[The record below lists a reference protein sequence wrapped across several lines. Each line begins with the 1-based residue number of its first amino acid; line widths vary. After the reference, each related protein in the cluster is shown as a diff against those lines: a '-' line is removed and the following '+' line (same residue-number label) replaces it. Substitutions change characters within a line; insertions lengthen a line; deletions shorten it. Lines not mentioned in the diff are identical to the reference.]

1 MTSPRFLVGIDL
13 GTTNTVVA
21 FCEITDNLEQ
31 SNVTLFDIDQL
42 IGPGEVVRKPLLP
55 SFRYHPADG
64 QISPSDLI
72 LPWESV
78 RTEGDIDNVIV
89 GEWARELGAKVEG
102 RQVSSAKSW
111 LSHQAVDRRSEI
123 LPWAGAAD
131 VEKVSPVTASAS
143 YLNHIRQSWN
153 YRHPSNKLE
162 DQDVV
167 VTVPASFDET
177 ARKLTLEAAEQ
188 AGLGKIVLLEE
199 PQAVCYDWY
208 ARHQHTAS
216 EELKTLP
223 LILVCDVGGGTT
235 DLSLIEAKFDSD
247 ELALDRIGVGEHL
260 MLGGDNLDLALAH
273 LAEQRFSQSKKLNA
287 ANLTKLIQQTRKAK
301 ENLLSANAPDEVKIT
316 MLGSGSKLLGG
327 TKSVQLSKQEVHQI
341 ALDGFFPLS
350 GFEEVPDKRRS
361 AVVEFGLPYVADPAV
376 SKHIAEFLT
385 QHQQVSYAALNRANK
400 LNLESN
406 QDLESNQN
414 LESNQYLENGEG
426 TEKPAIPVGLL
437 LNGGVFNSELVTER
451 ITQLLE
457 NWKGTPIT
465 VLDNPHPDWS
475 VALGAVAFGKARR
488 GAQLKIGGGAARS
501 YFLHLPEKNKM
512 GKALCLLAKG
522 TEEGH
527 EIRLSGRRFSLTLG
541 EPVKFNL
548 LTSTHDSF
556 GNTNSGSNASI
567 QNGMMVD
574 VDPDIFAP
582 LPPYISTLESEGA
595 TLQANQKERVEVQLA
610 CQLTEVGTLKME
622 CVSTEDD
629 STENDSKRWKLEFE
643 VRNQQADDQEN
654 SSFHPN
660 LEECKTLISRI
671 YSGNKKSAE
680 GKEIKTLPKDLE
692 RKLGKREEW
701 DFATLRQLFDAF
713 SQGRKRRRRSEQHE
727 KNWLRLAGFSMR
739 PGFGDPTDSWRI
751 EQIWS
756 LYQQSIQFKNHQ
768 GWTDWWVFWRRV
780 AGGLSQEQQ
789 ETILADIAKYLHP
802 GAMKNPQSAKA
813 AQDMGYESMVRL
825 SASLENLDVEDKVLL
840 ATWYLSKAMN
850 HNQFEQAHWW
860 ALGRLASRTPLY
872 GSQHNAIPREQ
883 IEQWLPKLLELNWQ
897 KEQMIAFAVV
907 MMCRKTGDRLFDVSD
922 DYREQVRSKLK
933 QSKVP
938 ESWISLVEE
947 VKELSES
954 ESKRVFGDALPSG
967 LTLISS

>member
-1 MTSPRFLVGIDL
+1 MASPRFLVGIDL

-21 FCEITDNLEQ
+21 YCEITDNLEQ
-31 SNVTLFDIDQL
+31 SEVSLFDIDQL

-55 SFRYHPADG
+55 SFRYHPAVG
-64 QISPSDLI
+64 QISPSDLT
-72 LPWESV
+72 LPWDNEPV
-78 RTEGDIDNVIV
+78 AGDINNVIV

-111 LSHQAVDRRSEI
+111 LSHQAVDRNSDI
-123 LPWAGAAD
+123 LPWAGAQD
-131 VEKVSPVTASAS
+131 VDKVSPVIASAS
-143 YLNHIRQSWN
+143 YLNHIRQAWN

-177 ARKLTLEAAEQ
+177 ARKLTLEAAEL
-188 AGLGKIVLLEE
+188 AGLKKIVLLEE

-208 ARHQHTAS
+208 ARHQQTAAD
-216 EELKTLP
+216 ELKDLP

-235 DLSLIEAKFDSD
+235 DLSLIEAKFTHDD
-247 ELALDRIGVGEHL
+247 LALDRIGVGEHL

-273 LAEQRFSQSKKLNA
+273 LAESRFNQNKKLTA
-287 ANLTKLIQQTRKAK
+287 ASLTKLIQQTRKAK
-301 ENLLSANAPDEVKIT
+301 ENLLSTSAPDEVKIT

-327 TKSVQLSKQEVHQI
+327 TKSIALSKQEVHQI

-350 GFEEVPDKRRS
+350 DFSEVPDKRRS

-376 SKHIAEFLT
+376 SKHVAEFLT
-385 QHQQVSYAALNRANK
+385 QHQQVARAALGIEDYK
-400 LNLESN
+400 
-406 QDLESNQN
+406 QN
-414 LESNQYLENGEG
+414 
-426 TEKPAIPVGLL
+426 AIPVGLL
-437 LNGGVFNSELVTER
+437 LNGGVFNSDLVTER
-451 ITQLLE
+451 VTTLLSD
-457 NWKGTPIT
+457 WRGAPVT

-501 YFLHLPEKNKM
+501 YFLHLQEKNKM

-541 EPVKFNL
+541 EPVRFNL
-548 LTSTHDSF
+548 LTSTYDTLTN
-556 GNTNSGSNASI
+556 NTAI
-567 QNGMMVD
+567 QNGVMVD
-574 VDPDIFAP
+574 VDPDLFAP
-582 LPPYISTLESEGA
+582 LPPYITTLEGEGA
-595 TLQANQKERVEVQLA
+595 ELQANQKERVEVQLA

-622 CVSTEDD
+622 CVSAED
-629 STENDSKRWKLEFE
+629 DSKRWELEFE
-643 VRNQQADDQEN
+643 VRNKQTDDSEQVKL
-654 SSFHPN
+654 HPKLN
-660 LEECKTLISRI
+660 ECKELIARL

-680 GKEIKTLPKDLE
+680 GKEIKTLAKDLE
-692 RKLGKREEW
+692 KKLGKRDEW
-701 DFATLRQLFDAF
+701 EFTTLRQLFDTFA
-713 SQGRKRRRRSEQHE
+713 QGRKRRRRSEQHE
-727 KNWLRLAGFSMR
+727 KNWLRLAGFALR

-751 EQIWS
+751 EQVWG
-756 LYQQSIQFKNHQ
+756 LYQQNIQFKNHQ
-768 GWTDWWVFWRRV
+768 GWTDWWVFWRRI

-813 AQDMGYESMVRL
+813 AQEMGYESMVRL
-825 SASLENLDVEDKVLL
+825 SASLEHLEVEDKVLL
-840 ATWYLSKAMN
+840 ATWFLSKAIN
-850 HNQFEQAHWW
+850 QNQFEQAHWW
-860 ALGRLASRTPLY
+860 AMGRLASRTPLY
-872 GSQHNAIPREQ
+872 GSQHNVIPREQ
-883 IEQWLPKLLELNWQ
+883 AEQWLPKLLEQNWL
-897 KEQMIAFAVV
+897 KEPMIAFAAV
-907 MMCRKTGDRLFDVSD
+907 MICRKTGDRLFDISD
-922 DYREQVRSKLK
+922 DYREQVLTKLK

-938 ESWISLVEE
+938 ESWVSLVEE

-967 LTLISS
+967 LTLVHH

>member
-1 MTSPRFLVGIDL
+1 MASPRFLVGIDL

-21 FCEITDNLEQ
+21 YCEITDNLEQ
-31 SNVTLFDIDQL
+31 SEVSLFDIDQL

-55 SFRYHPADG
+55 SFRYHPAVG
-64 QISPSDLI
+64 QISPSDLT
-72 LPWESV
+72 LPWENEPVS
-78 RTEGDIDNVIV
+78 GDISNVIV

-111 LSHQAVDRRSEI
+111 LSHQAVDRSSDI
-123 LPWAGAAD
+123 LPWAGAQD
-131 VEKVSPVTASAS
+131 VDKVSPVIASAS
-143 YLNHIRQSWN
+143 YLNHIRQAWN

-177 ARKLTLEAAEQ
+177 ARKLTLEAAQ
-188 AGLGKIVLLEE
+188 LAGLKKIVLLEE

-208 ARHQHTAS
+208 ARHQQTATD
-216 EELKTLP
+216 ELKELP

-235 DLSLIEAKFDSD
+235 DLSLIEASFSSQD

-273 LAEQRFSQSKKLNA
+273 LAESRFNQSKKLTA
-287 ANLTKLIQQTRKAK
+287 ASLTKLIQQTRKAK
-301 ENLLSANAPDEVKIT
+301 ENLLSSSAPEEVKIT

-327 TKSVQLSKQEVHQI
+327 TKSIGLSKQEVHQI

-350 GFEEVPDKRRS
+350 DFSEVPDKRRS

-376 SKHIAEFLT
+376 SKHVAEFLT
-385 QHQQVSYAALNRANK
+385 QHQQVARAALRIEDDK
-400 LNLESN
+400 
-406 QDLESNQN
+406 QN
-414 LESNQYLENGEG
+414 
-426 TEKPAIPVGLL
+426 AIPVGLL

-451 ITQLLE
+451 VTTLLSD
-457 NWKGTPIT
+457 WRGAPVT

-501 YFLHLPEKNKM
+501 YFLHLQEKNKM

-541 EPVKFNL
+541 EPVRFNL
-548 LTSTHDSF
+548 LTSTHDTLTN
-556 GNTNSGSNASI
+556 NTAI
-567 QNGMMVD
+567 QNGVMVD
-574 VDPDIFAP
+574 VDPDLFAP
-582 LPPYISTLESEGA
+582 LPPYITTLEGEGA
-595 TLQANQKERVEVQLA
+595 ELQANQKERVEVQLA
-610 CQLTEVGTLKME
+610 CQLTEVGTLMME
-622 CVSTEDD
+622 CVSAED
-629 STENDSKRWKLEFE
+629 DSKRWELEFE
-643 VRNQQADDQEN
+643 VRNKQTDDSERVKL
-654 SSFHPN
+654 HPKLN
-660 LEECKTLISRI
+660 ECKELIARL

-680 GKEIKTLPKDLE
+680 SKEIKTLVKDLE
-692 RKLGKREEW
+692 KKLGKRDEW
-701 DFATLRQLFDAF
+701 DFTTLRQLFDTFA
-713 SQGRKRRRRSEQHE
+713 QGRKRRRRSEQHE
-727 KNWLRLAGFSMR
+727 KNWLRLAGFALR

-751 EQIWS
+751 EQVWG
-756 LYQQSIQFKNHQ
+756 LYQQNIQFKNHQ
-768 GWTDWWVFWRRV
+768 GWTDWWVFWRRI

-825 SASLENLDVEDKVLL
+825 SASLEHLEVEDKVLL
-840 ATWYLSKAMN
+840 ATWFLSKAIN

-860 ALGRLASRTPLY
+860 AMGRLASRTPLY
-872 GSQHNAIPREQ
+872 GSQHNVVPREQ
-883 IEQWLPKLLELNWQ
+883 AEQWLPKLLEQNWQ
-897 KEQMIAFAVV
+897 KEPMIAFAAV
-907 MMCRKTGDRLFDVSD
+907 MICRKTGDRLFDISD
-922 DYREQVRSKLK
+922 DYREQVLAKLK

-954 ESKRVFGDALPSG
+954 ESKRIFGDALPSG
-967 LTLISS
+967 LTLVNN

>member
-1 MTSPRFLVGIDL
+1 MASPRFLVGIDL

-21 FCEITDNLEQ
+21 YCEITDNLEQ
-31 SNVTLFDIDQL
+31 SEVSLFDIDQL

-55 SFRYHPADG
+55 SFRYHPAVG
-64 QISPSDLI
+64 QISPSDLT
-72 LPWESV
+72 LPWENEPVS
-78 RTEGDIDNVIV
+78 GDISNVIV

-111 LSHQAVDRRSEI
+111 LSHQAVDRSSDI
-123 LPWAGAAD
+123 LPWAGAQD
-131 VEKVSPVTASAS
+131 VDKVSPVIASAS
-143 YLNHIRQSWN
+143 YLNHIRQAWN

-177 ARKLTLEAAEQ
+177 ARKLTLEAAQ
-188 AGLGKIVLLEE
+188 LAGLKKIVLLEE

-208 ARHQHTAS
+208 ARHQQTAAD
-216 EELKTLP
+216 ELKELP

-235 DLSLIEAKFDSD
+235 DLSLIEASFSSQD

-273 LAEQRFSQSKKLNA
+273 LAESRFNQSKKLTA
-287 ANLTKLIQQTRKAK
+287 ASLTKLIQQTRKAK
-301 ENLLSANAPDEVKIT
+301 ENLLSASAPEEVKIT

-327 TKSVQLSKQEVHQI
+327 TKSIGLSKQEVHQI

-350 GFEEVPDKRRS
+350 DFSEVPDKRRS

-376 SKHIAEFLT
+376 SKHVAEFLT
-385 QHQQVSYAALNRANK
+385 QHQQVARAALGIEDDK
-400 LNLESN
+400 
-406 QDLESNQN
+406 QN
-414 LESNQYLENGEG
+414 
-426 TEKPAIPVGLL
+426 AIPVGLL

-451 ITQLLE
+451 VTTLLSD
-457 NWKGTPIT
+457 WRGAPVT

-501 YFLHLPEKNKM
+501 YFLHLQEKNKM

-541 EPVKFNL
+541 EPVRFNL
-548 LTSTHDSF
+548 LTSTHDTLTN
-556 GNTNSGSNASI
+556 NTAI
-567 QNGMMVD
+567 QNGVMVD
-574 VDPDIFAP
+574 VDPDLFAP
-582 LPPYISTLESEGA
+582 LPPYITTLEGEGA
-595 TLQANQKERVEVQLA
+595 ELQANQKERVEVQLA

-622 CVSTEDD
+622 CVSAED
-629 STENDSKRWKLEFE
+629 DSKRWELEFE
-643 VRNQQADDQEN
+643 VRNKQTDDSEQVKL
-654 SSFHPN
+654 HPKLN
-660 LEECKTLISRI
+660 ECKELIARL

-680 GKEIKTLPKDLE
+680 SKEIKTLAKDLE
-692 RKLGKREEW
+692 KKLGKRDEW
-701 DFATLRQLFDAF
+701 DFTTLRQLFDTFA
-713 SQGRKRRRRSEQHE
+713 QGRKRRRRSEQHE
-727 KNWLRLAGFSMR
+727 KNWLRLAGFALR

-751 EQIWS
+751 EQVWG
-756 LYQQSIQFKNHQ
+756 LYQQNIQFKNHQ
-768 GWTDWWVFWRRV
+768 GWTDWWVFWRRI

-825 SASLENLDVEDKVLL
+825 AASLEHLEVEDKVLL
-840 ATWYLSKAMN
+840 ATWFLSKAIN
-850 HNQFEQAHWW
+850 QNQFEQAHWW

-872 GSQHNAIPREQ
+872 GSQHNVIPREQ
-883 IEQWLPKLLELNWQ
+883 AEQWLPKLLEQNWQ
-897 KEQMIAFAVV
+897 KEPMIAFAAV
-907 MMCRKTGDRLFDVSD
+907 MICRKTGDRLFDISD
-922 DYREQVRSKLK
+922 DYREQVLAKLK

-954 ESKRVFGDALPSG
+954 ESKRIFGDALPSG
-967 LTLISS
+967 LTLLNN

>member
-1 MTSPRFLVGIDL
+1 MASPRFLVGIDL

-21 FCEITDNLEQ
+21 YCEITDNLEQ
-31 SNVTLFDIDQL
+31 SEVSLFDIDQL

-55 SFRYHPADG
+55 SFRYHPAIG
-64 QISPSDLI
+64 QISPSDLT
-72 LPWESV
+72 LPWENEPVS
-78 RTEGDIDNVIV
+78 GDISNVIV

-111 LSHQAVDRRSEI
+111 LSHQAVDRSSDI
-123 LPWAGAAD
+123 LPWAGAQD
-131 VEKVSPVTASAS
+131 VGKVSPVIASAS
-143 YLNHIRQSWN
+143 YLNHIRQAWN

-177 ARKLTLEAAEQ
+177 ARKLTLEAAEL
-188 AGLGKIVLLEE
+188 AGLKKIVLLEE

-208 ARHQHTAS
+208 ARHQQTAAD
-216 EELKTLP
+216 ELKELP

-235 DLSLIEAKFDSD
+235 DLSLIEASFSSQD

-273 LAEQRFSQSKKLNA
+273 LAESRFNQSKKLTA
-287 ANLTKLIQQTRKAK
+287 ASLTKLIQQTRKAK
-301 ENLLSANAPDEVKIT
+301 ENLLSASAPEEVKIT

-327 TKSVQLSKQEVHQI
+327 TKSIGLSKQEVHQI

-350 GFEEVPDKRRS
+350 DFSEVPDKRRS

-376 SKHIAEFLT
+376 SKHVAEFLT
-385 QHQQVSYAALNRANK
+385 QHQQVSRAALGIEDDK
-400 LNLESN
+400 
-406 QDLESNQN
+406 QN
-414 LESNQYLENGEG
+414 
-426 TEKPAIPVGLL
+426 AIPVGLL

-451 ITQLLE
+451 VTTLLSD
-457 NWKGTPIT
+457 WRGAPVT

-501 YFLHLPEKNKM
+501 YFLHLQEKNKM

-541 EPVKFNL
+541 EPVRFNL
-548 LTSTHDSF
+548 LTSTHDTLTN
-556 GNTNSGSNASI
+556 NTAI
-567 QNGMMVD
+567 QNGVMVD
-574 VDPDIFAP
+574 VDPDLFAP
-582 LPPYISTLESEGA
+582 LPPYITTLEGEGA
-595 TLQANQKERVEVQLA
+595 ELQANQKERVEVQLA

-622 CVSTEDD
+622 CVSAED
-629 STENDSKRWKLEFE
+629 DSKRWELEFE
-643 VRNQQADDQEN
+643 VRNKQTDDSEQVKL
-654 SSFHPN
+654 HPKLN
-660 LEECKTLISRI
+660 ECKELIARL

-680 GKEIKTLPKDLE
+680 SKEIKTLAKDLE
-692 RKLGKREEW
+692 KKLGKRDEW
-701 DFATLRQLFDAF
+701 DFTTLRQLFDTFA
-713 SQGRKRRRRSEQHE
+713 QGRKRRRRSEQHE
-727 KNWLRLAGFSMR
+727 KNWLRLAGFALR

-751 EQIWS
+751 EQVWG
-756 LYQQSIQFKNHQ
+756 LYQQNIQFKNHQ
-768 GWTDWWVFWRRV
+768 GWTDWWVFWRRI

-825 SASLENLDVEDKVLL
+825 SASLEHLEVEDKVLL
-840 ATWYLSKAMN
+840 ATWFLSKAIN

-860 ALGRLASRTPLY
+860 AMGRLASRTPLY
-872 GSQHNAIPREQ
+872 GSQHNVVPREQ
-883 IEQWLPKLLELNWQ
+883 AEQWLPKLLEQNWQ
-897 KEQMIAFAVV
+897 KEPMIAFAAV
-907 MMCRKTGDRLFDVSD
+907 MICRKTGDRLFDISD
-922 DYREQVRSKLK
+922 DYREQVLAKLK

-938 ESWISLVEE
+938 ESWVSLVEE

-954 ESKRVFGDALPSG
+954 ESKRIFGDALPSG
-967 LTLISS
+967 LTLVNN

>member
-1 MTSPRFLVGIDL
+1 MASPRFLVGIDL

-21 FCEITDNLEQ
+21 YCEITDNLEQ
-31 SNVTLFDIDQL
+31 SEVSLFDIDQL

-55 SFRYHPADG
+55 SFRYHPAVG
-64 QISPSDLI
+64 QISPSDLT
-72 LPWESV
+72 LPWDNEPVS
-78 RTEGDIDNVIV
+78 GDISNVIV

-111 LSHQAVDRRSEI
+111 LSHQAVDRSSDI
-123 LPWAGAAD
+123 LPWAGAQD
-131 VEKVSPVTASAS
+131 VDKVSPVIASAS
-143 YLNHIRQSWN
+143 YLNHIRQAWN

-177 ARKLTLEAAEQ
+177 ARKLTLEAAEL
-188 AGLGKIVLLEE
+188 AGLKKIVLLEE

-208 ARHQHTAS
+208 ARHQQTAAD
-216 EELKTLP
+216 ELKELP

-235 DLSLIEAKFDSD
+235 DLSLIEASFSSQN

-273 LAEQRFSQSKKLNA
+273 LAESRFNQSKKLTA
-287 ANLTKLIQQTRKAK
+287 ASLTKLIQQTRKAK
-301 ENLLSANAPDEVKIT
+301 ENLLSASAPEEVKIT

-327 TKSVQLSKQEVHQI
+327 TKSIGLSKQEVHQI

-350 GFEEVPDKRRS
+350 DFSEVPDKRRS

-376 SKHIAEFLT
+376 SKHVAEFLT
-385 QHQQVSYAALNRANK
+385 QHQQVARAALGIEDDK
-400 LNLESN
+400 
-406 QDLESNQN
+406 QN
-414 LESNQYLENGEG
+414 
-426 TEKPAIPVGLL
+426 AIPVGLL

-451 ITQLLE
+451 FTTLLSD
-457 NWKGTPIT
+457 WRGAPVT

-501 YFLHLPEKNKM
+501 YFLHLQEKNKM

-541 EPVKFNL
+541 EPVRFNL
-548 LTSTHDSF
+548 LTSTHDTLTN
-556 GNTNSGSNASI
+556 NTAI
-567 QNGMMVD
+567 QNGVMVD
-574 VDPDIFAP
+574 VDPDLFAP
-582 LPPYISTLESEGA
+582 LPPYITTLEGEGA
-595 TLQANQKERVEVQLA
+595 ELQANQKERVEVQLA

-622 CVSTEDD
+622 CVSAED
-629 STENDSKRWKLEFE
+629 DSKRWELEFE
-643 VRNQQADDQEN
+643 VRNKQTDDSEQVKL
-654 SSFHPN
+654 HPKLN
-660 LEECKTLISRI
+660 ECKELIARL

-680 GKEIKTLPKDLE
+680 SKEIKTLAKDLE
-692 RKLGKREEW
+692 KKLGKRDEW
-701 DFATLRQLFDAF
+701 DFTTLRQLFDTFA
-713 SQGRKRRRRSEQHE
+713 QGRKRRRRSEQHE
-727 KNWLRLAGFSMR
+727 KNWLRLAGFALR

-751 EQIWS
+751 EQVWG
-756 LYQQSIQFKNHQ
+756 LYQQNIQFKNHQ
-768 GWTDWWVFWRRV
+768 GWTDWWVFWRRI

-825 SASLENLDVEDKVLL
+825 SASLEHLEVEDKVLL
-840 ATWYLSKAMN
+840 ATWFLSKAIN

-860 ALGRLASRTPLY
+860 AMGRLASRTPLY
-872 GSQHNAIPREQ
+872 GSQHNVVPREQ
-883 IEQWLPKLLELNWQ
+883 AEQWLPKLLEQNWQ
-897 KEQMIAFAVV
+897 KEPMVAFAAV
-907 MMCRKTGDRLFDVSD
+907 MICRKTGDRLFDISD
-922 DYREQVRSKLK
+922 DYREQVLAKLK

-938 ESWISLVEE
+938 ESWVSLVEE

-954 ESKRVFGDALPSG
+954 ESKRIFGDALPSG
-967 LTLISS
+967 LTLVNN

>member
-1 MTSPRFLVGIDL
+1 MASPRFLVGIDL

-21 FCEITDNLEQ
+21 YCEITDNLEQ
-31 SNVTLFDIDQL
+31 SEVSLFDIDQL

-55 SFRYHPADG
+55 SFRYHPAVG
-64 QISPSDLI
+64 QISPSDLT
-72 LPWESV
+72 LPWENEPVS
-78 RTEGDIDNVIV
+78 GDISNVIV

-111 LSHQAVDRRSEI
+111 LSHQAVDRSSDI
-123 LPWAGAAD
+123 LPWAGAQD
-131 VEKVSPVTASAS
+131 VDKVSPVIASAS
-143 YLNHIRQSWN
+143 YLNHIRQAWN

-177 ARKLTLEAAEQ
+177 ARKLTLEAAQ
-188 AGLGKIVLLEE
+188 LAGLKKIVLLEE

-208 ARHQHTAS
+208 ARHQQTAAD
-216 EELKTLP
+216 ELKELP

-235 DLSLIEAKFDSD
+235 DLSLIEASFSSQD

-273 LAEQRFSQSKKLNA
+273 LAESRFNQSKKLTA
-287 ANLTKLIQQTRKAK
+287 ASLTKLIQQTRKAK
-301 ENLLSANAPDEVKIT
+301 ENLLSASAPEEVKIT

-327 TKSVQLSKQEVHQI
+327 TKSIGLSKQEVHQI

-350 GFEEVPDKRRS
+350 DFSEVPDKRRS

-376 SKHIAEFLT
+376 SKHVAEFLT
-385 QHQQVSYAALNRANK
+385 QHQQVARAALGIEDDK
-400 LNLESN
+400 
-406 QDLESNQN
+406 QN
-414 LESNQYLENGEG
+414 
-426 TEKPAIPVGLL
+426 AIPVGLL

-451 ITQLLE
+451 VTTLLSD
-457 NWKGTPIT
+457 WRGAPVT

-501 YFLHLPEKNKM
+501 YFLHLQEKNKM

-541 EPVKFNL
+541 EPVRFNL
-548 LTSTHDSF
+548 LTSTHDTLTN
-556 GNTNSGSNASI
+556 NTAI
-567 QNGMMVD
+567 QNGVMVD
-574 VDPDIFAP
+574 VDPDLFAP
-582 LPPYISTLESEGA
+582 LPPYITTLEGEGA
-595 TLQANQKERVEVQLA
+595 ELQANQKERVEVQLA

-622 CVSTEDD
+622 CVSAED
-629 STENDSKRWKLEFE
+629 DSKRWELEFE
-643 VRNQQADDQEN
+643 VRNKQTDDSEQVKL
-654 SSFHPN
+654 HPKLN
-660 LEECKTLISRI
+660 ECKELIARL

-680 GKEIKTLPKDLE
+680 SKEIKTLAKDLE
-692 RKLGKREEW
+692 KKLGKRDEW
-701 DFATLRQLFDAF
+701 DFTTLRQLFDTFA
-713 SQGRKRRRRSEQHE
+713 QGRKRRRRSEQHE
-727 KNWLRLAGFSMR
+727 KNWLRLAGFALR

-751 EQIWS
+751 EQVWG
-756 LYQQSIQFKNHQ
+756 LYQQNIQFKNHQ
-768 GWTDWWVFWRRV
+768 GWTDWWVFWRRI

-825 SASLENLDVEDKVLL
+825 AASLEHLEVEDKVLL
-840 ATWYLSKAMN
+840 ATWFLSKAIN

-860 ALGRLASRTPLY
+860 AMGRLASRTPLY
-872 GSQHNAIPREQ
+872 GSQHNVIPREQ
-883 IEQWLPKLLELNWQ
+883 AEQWLPKLLEQNWQ
-897 KEQMIAFAVV
+897 KEPMIAFAAV
-907 MMCRKTGDRLFDVSD
+907 MICRKTGDRLFDISD
-922 DYREQVRSKLK
+922 DYREEVLAKLK

-938 ESWISLVEE
+938 ESWVSLVEE

-954 ESKRVFGDALPSG
+954 ESKRIFGDALPSG
-967 LTLISS
+967 LTLVNN

>member
-1 MTSPRFLVGIDL
+1 MASPRFLVGIDL

-31 SNVTLFDIDQL
+31 SEVNLFEIDQL

-55 SFRYHPADG
+55 SFRYHPAEG
-64 QISPSDLI
+64 QVALSDLT
-72 LPWESV
+72 LPWEPQPV
-78 RTEGDIDNVIV
+78 DGDVHNTIV

-123 LPWAGAAD
+123 LPWAGASD
-131 VEKVSPVTASAS
+131 VEKVSPLIASAS

-153 YRHPSNKLE
+153 HRNPGNKLE

-177 ARKLTLEAAEQ
+177 ARKLTLEAAEL
-188 AGLGKIVLLEE
+188 AGLKKIVLLEE

-208 ARHQHTAS
+208 ARHQKTAS
-216 EELKTLP
+216 EELKHLP

-235 DLSLIEAKFDSD
+235 DLSLIEAKFESD
-247 ELALDRIGVGEHL
+247 ELSLDRIGVGEHL

-273 LAEQRFSQSKKLNA
+273 LAEQRFNQTKKLNA
-287 ANLTKLIQQTRKAK
+287 ASLTKLIQQTRKAK
-301 ENLLSANAPDEVKIT
+301 ENLLSANAPKDVKIT

-350 GFEEVPDKRRS
+350 DFSQTPDKRRS

-376 SKHIAEFLT
+376 SKHVAEFLT
-385 QHQQVSYAALNRANK
+385 QHQQVSHAALNSEDK
-400 LNLESN
+400 D
-406 QDLESNQN
+406 Q
-414 LESNQYLENGEG
+414 
-426 TEKPAIPVGLL
+426 PAIPVGLL

-457 NWKGTPIT
+457 NWKGSPIT

-501 YFLHLPEKNKM
+501 YFLHLQEKNKM

-541 EPVKFNL
+541 EPVRFNL
-548 LTSTHDSF
+548 LTSTQDSL
-556 GNTNSGSNASI
+556 GNNTAI
-567 QNGMMVD
+567 QNGVMAEI
-574 VDPDIFAP
+574 DPDLFKP
-582 LPPYISTLESEGA
+582 LPPYISTLEGEGDGA
-595 TLQANQKERVEVQLA
+595 ELHANQKERVEVQLA

-622 CVSTEDD
+622 CVSTED
-629 STENDSKRWKLEFE
+629 ESKRWELEFE
-643 VRNQQADDQEN
+643 VRNQQAAEQEEAKLN
-654 SSFHPN
+654 PRLN
-660 LEECKTLISRI
+660 ECKELITRI
-671 YSGNKKSAE
+671 YSANKKSADS
-680 GKEIKTLPKDLE
+680 KEIKTLPKDLE
-692 RKLGKREEW
+692 KKLGKREEW
-701 DFATLRQLFDAF
+701 DFPTLRQLFDAF

-727 KNWLRLAGFSMR
+727 KSWLRLAGFTLR
-739 PGFGDPTDSWRI
+739 PGFGDATDSWRV

-756 LYQQSIQFKNHQ
+756 LYQQGIQFKNHQ

-780 AGGLSQEQQ
+780 AGGLNQEQQ

-840 ATWYLSKAMN
+840 STWYLSKAIN
-850 HNQFEQAHWW
+850 HAQFEQAHWW

-872 GSQHNAIPREQ
+872 GSQHNVVPREQ
-883 IEQWLPKLLELNWQ
+883 VEQWLPKLLDLDWH
-897 KEQMIAFAVV
+897 KEPMIPFAVV

-922 DYREQVRSKLK
+922 DYRKQVLDKLK

-938 ESWISLVEE
+938 ESWVSLVEE
-947 VKELSES
+947 VKELSQS

-967 LTLISS
+967 LTLVSK

>member
-1 MTSPRFLVGIDL
+1 MASPRFLVGIDL

-21 FCEITDNLEQ
+21 YCEITDNLEQ
-31 SNVTLFDIDQL
+31 SEVSLFDIDQL

-55 SFRYHPADG
+55 SFRYHPAVG
-64 QISPSDLI
+64 QISPSDLT
-72 LPWESV
+72 LPWDNEPV
-78 RTEGDIDNVIV
+78 AGDINNVIV

-111 LSHQAVDRRSEI
+111 LSHQAVDRNSDI
-123 LPWAGAAD
+123 LPWAGAQD
-131 VEKVSPVTASAS
+131 VDKVSPVIASAS
-143 YLNHIRQSWN
+143 YLNHIRQAWN

-177 ARKLTLEAAEQ
+177 ARKLTLEAAEL
-188 AGLGKIVLLEE
+188 AGLKKIVLLEE

-208 ARHQHTAS
+208 ARHQQTAAD
-216 EELKTLP
+216 ELKDLP

-235 DLSLIEAKFDSD
+235 DLSLIEAKFTHDD
-247 ELALDRIGVGEHL
+247 LALDRIGVGEHL

-273 LAEQRFSQSKKLNA
+273 LAESRFSQNKKLTA
-287 ANLTKLIQQTRKAK
+287 ASLTKLIQQTRKAK
-301 ENLLSANAPDEVKIT
+301 ENLLSTSAPDEVKIT

-327 TKSVQLSKQEVHQI
+327 TKSIALSKQEVHQI

-350 GFEEVPDKRRS
+350 DFSEVPDKRRS

-376 SKHIAEFLT
+376 SKHVAEFLT
-385 QHQQVSYAALNRANK
+385 QHQQVSRAALGIEDDK
-400 LNLESN
+400 
-406 QDLESNQN
+406 QN
-414 LESNQYLENGEG
+414 
-426 TEKPAIPVGLL
+426 AIPVGLL

-451 ITQLLE
+451 VTTLLSD
-457 NWKGTPIT
+457 WRGAPVT

-501 YFLHLPEKNKM
+501 YFLHLQEKNKM

-541 EPVKFNL
+541 EPVRFNL
-548 LTSTHDSF
+548 LTSTHDTLTN
-556 GNTNSGSNASI
+556 NTAI
-567 QNGMMVD
+567 QNGVMVD
-574 VDPDIFAP
+574 VDPDLFAP
-582 LPPYISTLESEGA
+582 LPPYITTLEGEGA
-595 TLQANQKERVEVQLA
+595 ELQANQKERVEVQLA

-622 CVSTEDD
+622 CVSAED
-629 STENDSKRWKLEFE
+629 DSKRWELEFE
-643 VRNQQADDQEN
+643 VRNKQTDDSEQVKL
-654 SSFHPN
+654 HPKLN
-660 LEECKTLISRI
+660 ECKELIARL

-680 GKEIKTLPKDLE
+680 SKEIKTLAKDLE
-692 RKLGKREEW
+692 KKLGKRDEW
-701 DFATLRQLFDAF
+701 DFTTLRQLFDTFA
-713 SQGRKRRRRSEQHE
+713 QGRKRRRRSEQHE
-727 KNWLRLAGFSMR
+727 KNWLRLAGFALR

-751 EQIWS
+751 EQVWG
-756 LYQQSIQFKNHQ
+756 LYQQNIQFKNHQ
-768 GWTDWWVFWRRV
+768 GWTDWWVFWRRI

-813 AQDMGYESMVRL
+813 AQEMGYESMVRL
-825 SASLENLDVEDKVLL
+825 SASLEHLEVEDKVLL
-840 ATWYLSKAMN
+840 ATWFLSKAIN
-850 HNQFEQAHWW
+850 QNQFEQAHWW
-860 ALGRLASRTPLY
+860 AMGRLASRTPLY
-872 GSQHNAIPREQ
+872 GSQHNVIPREQ
-883 IEQWLPKLLELNWQ
+883 AEQWLPKLLEQNWL
-897 KEQMIAFAVV
+897 KEPMIAFAAV
-907 MMCRKTGDRLFDVSD
+907 MICRKTGDRLFDISD
-922 DYREQVRSKLK
+922 DYREQVLTKLK

-938 ESWISLVEE
+938 ESWVSLVEE

-967 LTLISS
+967 LTLVHH

>member
-1 MTSPRFLVGIDL
+1 MASPRFLVGIDL

-21 FCEITDNLEQ
+21 YCEITDNLEQ
-31 SNVTLFDIDQL
+31 SEVSLFDIDQL

-55 SFRYHPADG
+55 SFRYHPAVG
-64 QISPSDLI
+64 QISPSDLT
-72 LPWESV
+72 LPWENEPVS
-78 RTEGDIDNVIV
+78 GDISNVIV

-111 LSHQAVDRRSEI
+111 LSHQAVDRSSDI
-123 LPWAGAAD
+123 LPWAGAQD
-131 VEKVSPVTASAS
+131 VDKVSPVIASAS
-143 YLNHIRQSWN
+143 YLNHIRQAWN

-177 ARKLTLEAAEQ
+177 ARKLTLEAAEL
-188 AGLGKIVLLEE
+188 AGLKKIVLLEE

-208 ARHQHTAS
+208 ARHQQTAAD
-216 EELKTLP
+216 ELKELP

-235 DLSLIEAKFDSD
+235 DLSLIEASFSSQD

-273 LAEQRFSQSKKLNA
+273 LAESRLSQNKGEQSKKLTA
-287 ANLTKLIQQTRKAK
+287 ASLTKLIQQTRKAK
-301 ENLLSANAPDEVKIT
+301 ENLLSASAPEEVKIT

-327 TKSVQLSKQEVHQI
+327 TKSIGLSKQEVHQI

-350 GFEEVPDKRRS
+350 DFSEVPDKRRS

-376 SKHIAEFLT
+376 SKHVAEFLT
-385 QHQQVSYAALNRANK
+385 QHQQVARAPLGIEDDK
-400 LNLESN
+400 
-406 QDLESNQN
+406 QN
-414 LESNQYLENGEG
+414 
-426 TEKPAIPVGLL
+426 AIPVGLL

-451 ITQLLE
+451 VTTLLSD
-457 NWKGTPIT
+457 WRGAPVT

-501 YFLHLPEKNKM
+501 YFLHLQEKNKM

-541 EPVKFNL
+541 EPVRFNL
-548 LTSTHDSF
+548 LTSTHDTLTN
-556 GNTNSGSNASI
+556 NTSI
-567 QNGMMVD
+567 QNGVMVD
-574 VDPDIFAP
+574 VDPDLFAP
-582 LPPYISTLESEGA
+582 LPPYITTLEGEGA
-595 TLQANQKERVEVQLA
+595 ELQANQKERVEVQLA

-622 CVSTEDD
+622 CVSAED
-629 STENDSKRWKLEFE
+629 DSKRWELEFE
-643 VRNQQADDQEN
+643 VRNKQTDDSEQVKL
-654 SSFHPN
+654 HPKLN
-660 LEECKTLISRI
+660 ECKELIARL

-680 GKEIKTLPKDLE
+680 SKEIKTLAKDLE
-692 RKLGKREEW
+692 KKLGKRDEW
-701 DFATLRQLFDAF
+701 DFTTLRQLFDTFA
-713 SQGRKRRRRSEQHE
+713 QGRKRRRRSEQHE
-727 KNWLRLAGFSMR
+727 KNWLRLAGFALR

-751 EQIWS
+751 EQVWG
-756 LYQQSIQFKNHQ
+756 LYQQNIQFKNHQ
-768 GWTDWWVFWRRV
+768 GWTDWWVFWRRI

-825 SASLENLDVEDKVLL
+825 SASLEHLEVEDKVLL
-840 ATWYLSKAMN
+840 ATWFLSKAIN

-860 ALGRLASRTPLY
+860 AMGRLASRTPLY
-872 GSQHNAIPREQ
+872 GSQHNVVPREQ
-883 IEQWLPKLLELNWQ
+883 AEQWLPKLLEQNWQ
-897 KEQMIAFAVV
+897 KEPMIAFAAV
-907 MMCRKTGDRLFDVSD
+907 MICRKTGDRLFDISD
-922 DYREQVRSKLK
+922 DYREQVLAKLK

-954 ESKRVFGDALPSG
+954 ESKRIFGDALPSG
-967 LTLISS
+967 LTLVNN

>member
-1 MTSPRFLVGIDL
+1 MASPRFLVGIDL

-21 FCEITDNLEQ
+21 YCEITDNLEQ
-31 SNVTLFDIDQL
+31 SEVSLFDIDQL

-55 SFRYHPADG
+55 SFRYHPAQG
-64 QISPSDLI
+64 QISPSDLT
-72 LPWESV
+72 LPWENQPVS
-78 RTEGDIDNVIV
+78 GDIKNVIV

-111 LSHQAVDRRSEI
+111 LSHQAVDRSSDI
-123 LPWAGAAD
+123 LPWAGAQD
-131 VEKVSPVTASAS
+131 VDKVSPVIASAS
-143 YLNHIRQSWN
+143 YLNHIRQAWN

-177 ARKLTLEAAEQ
+177 ARKLTLEAAEL
-188 AGLGKIVLLEE
+188 AGLKKIVLLEE

-208 ARHQHTAS
+208 ARHQQTAAD
-216 EELKTLP
+216 ELKDLP

-235 DLSLIEAKFDSD
+235 DLSLIEAKFKQSNDSES

-273 LAEQRFSQSKKLNA
+273 LAESRFNQNKKLTA
-287 ANLTKLIQQTRKAK
+287 ASLTKLIQQTRKAK
-301 ENLLSANAPDEVKIT
+301 ENLLSSNAPEEVKIT

-327 TKSVQLSKQEVHQI
+327 TKSIALSKQEVHQI

-350 GFEEVPDKRRS
+350 EFNEVPDKRRS

-376 SKHIAEFLT
+376 SKHVAEFLT
-385 QHQQVSYAALNRANK
+385 QHQQVSRSALGIEDEK
-400 LNLESN
+400 
-406 QDLESNQN
+406 QN
-414 LESNQYLENGEG
+414 
-426 TEKPAIPVGLL
+426 AIPVGLL
-437 LNGGVFNSELVTER
+437 LNGGVFNSDLVTER
-451 ITQLLE
+451 VTTLLSD
-457 NWKGTPIT
+457 WRGAPVT

-501 YFLHLPEKNKM
+501 YFLHLQEKNKM

-541 EPVKFNL
+541 EPVRFNL
-548 LTSTHDSF
+548 LTSTHDTLTN
-556 GNTNSGSNASI
+556 NTAI
-567 QNGMMVD
+567 QNGVMVD
-574 VDPDIFAP
+574 VDPDLFVP
-582 LPPYISTLESEGA
+582 LPPYITTLEGEGA
-595 TLQANQKERVEVQLA
+595 ELHANQKERVEVQLA

-622 CVSTEDD
+622 CVSAEDD
-629 STENDSKRWKLEFE
+629 TKRWALEFE
-643 VRNQQADDQEN
+643 VRNKQADDNEDVQL
-654 SSFHPN
+654 HPKLN
-660 LEECKTLISRI
+660 ECKELVARL
-671 YSGNKKSAE
+671 YSGNKKSADS
-680 GKEIKTLPKDLE
+680 KEIKTLAKDLE
-692 RKLGKREEW
+692 KKLGKRDEW
-701 DFATLRQLFDAF
+701 DFTTLRQLFDAF
-713 SQGRKRRRRSEQHE
+713 AQGRKRRRRSEQHE
-727 KNWLRLAGFSMR
+727 KNWLRLAGFALR

-751 EQIWS
+751 EQIWG
-756 LYQQSIQFKNHQ
+756 LYQQNIQFKNHQ
-768 GWTDWWVFWRRV
+768 GWTDWWVFWRRI

-825 SASLENLDVEDKVLL
+825 SASLENLEVEDKVLL
-840 ATWYLSKAMN
+840 ATWFLSKAIN
-850 HNQFEQAHWW
+850 QNQFQQAHWW
-860 ALGRLASRTPLY
+860 AMGRLASRTPLY
-872 GSQHNAIPREQ
+872 GSQHNVIPREQ
-883 IEQWLPKLLELNWQ
+883 AEQWLPKLLDQNWQ
-897 KEQMIAFAVV
+897 KEPMIAFAAV
-907 MMCRKTGDRLFDVSD
+907 MICRKTGDRLFDISD
-922 DYREQVRSKLK
+922 DYREQVLAKLK

-938 ESWISLVEE
+938 ESWVSLVEE
-947 VKELSES
+947 VKELSDS

-967 LTLISS
+967 LTLVHH

>member
-1 MTSPRFLVGIDL
+1 MASPRFLVGIDL

-21 FCEITDNLEQ
+21 YCEITDNLEQ
-31 SNVTLFDIDQL
+31 SEVSLFDIDQL

-55 SFRYHPADG
+55 SFRYHPAVG
-64 QISPSDLI
+64 QISPSDLT
-72 LPWESV
+72 LPWENEPVS
-78 RTEGDIDNVIV
+78 GDISNVIV

-111 LSHQAVDRRSEI
+111 LSHQAVDRSSDI
-123 LPWAGAAD
+123 LPWAGAQD
-131 VEKVSPVTASAS
+131 VDKVSPVIASAS
-143 YLNHIRQSWN
+143 YLNHIRQAWN

-177 ARKLTLEAAEQ
+177 ARKLTLEAAEL
-188 AGLGKIVLLEE
+188 AGLKKIVLLEE

-208 ARHQHTAS
+208 ARHQQTAAD
-216 EELKTLP
+216 ELKELP

-235 DLSLIEAKFDSD
+235 DLSLIEASFSSQN

-273 LAEQRFSQSKKLNA
+273 LAESRFNQSKKLTA
-287 ANLTKLIQQTRKAK
+287 ASLTKLIQQTRKAK
-301 ENLLSANAPDEVKIT
+301 ENLLSASAPEEVKIT

-327 TKSVQLSKQEVHQI
+327 TKSIGLSKQEVHQI

-350 GFEEVPDKRRS
+350 DFSEVPDKRRS

-376 SKHIAEFLT
+376 SKHVAEFLT
-385 QHQQVSYAALNRANK
+385 QHQQVARAALGIEDDK
-400 LNLESN
+400 
-406 QDLESNQN
+406 QN
-414 LESNQYLENGEG
+414 
-426 TEKPAIPVGLL
+426 AIPVGLL

-451 ITQLLE
+451 VTTLLSD
-457 NWKGTPIT
+457 WRGAPVT

-501 YFLHLPEKNKM
+501 YFLHLQEKNKM

-541 EPVKFNL
+541 EPVRFNL
-548 LTSTHDSF
+548 LTSTHDTLTN
-556 GNTNSGSNASI
+556 NTAI
-567 QNGMMVD
+567 QNGVMVD
-574 VDPDIFAP
+574 VDPDLFAP
-582 LPPYISTLESEGA
+582 LPPYITTLEGEGA
-595 TLQANQKERVEVQLA
+595 ELQANQKERVEVQLA

-622 CVSTEDD
+622 CVSAED
-629 STENDSKRWKLEFE
+629 DSKRWELEFE
-643 VRNQQADDQEN
+643 VRNKQTDDSEQVKL
-654 SSFHPN
+654 HPKLN
-660 LEECKTLISRI
+660 ECKELIARL

-680 GKEIKTLPKDLE
+680 SKEIKTLAKDLE
-692 RKLGKREEW
+692 KKLGKRDEW
-701 DFATLRQLFDAF
+701 DFTTLRQLFDTFA
-713 SQGRKRRRRSEQHE
+713 QGRKRRRRSEQHE
-727 KNWLRLAGFSMR
+727 KNWLRLAGFALR

-751 EQIWS
+751 EQVWG
-756 LYQQSIQFKNHQ
+756 LYQQNIQFKNHQ
-768 GWTDWWVFWRRV
+768 GWTDWWVFWRRI

-825 SASLENLDVEDKVLL
+825 AASLEHLEVEDKVLL
-840 ATWYLSKAMN
+840 ATWFLSKAIN

-860 ALGRLASRTPLY
+860 AMGRLASRTPLY
-872 GSQHNAIPREQ
+872 GSQHNVIPREQ
-883 IEQWLPKLLELNWQ
+883 AEQWLPKLLEQNWQ
-897 KEQMIAFAVV
+897 KEPMIAFAAV
-907 MMCRKTGDRLFDVSD
+907 MICRKTGDRLFDISD
-922 DYREQVRSKLK
+922 DYREQVLTKLK

-938 ESWISLVEE
+938 ESWVSLVEE

-954 ESKRVFGDALPSG
+954 ESKRIFGDALPSG
-967 LTLISS
+967 LTLVNN

>member
-1 MTSPRFLVGIDL
+1 MASPRFLVGIDL

-21 FCEITDNLEQ
+21 YCEITDNLEQ
-31 SNVTLFDIDQL
+31 SEVSLFDIDQL

-55 SFRYHPADG
+55 SFRYHPAVG
-64 QISPSDLI
+64 QISPSDLT
-72 LPWESV
+72 LPWENEPVS
-78 RTEGDIDNVIV
+78 GDISNAIV

-111 LSHQAVDRRSEI
+111 LSHQAVDRSSDI
-123 LPWAGAAD
+123 LPWAGAQD
-131 VEKVSPVTASAS
+131 VDKVSPVIASAS
-143 YLNHIRQSWN
+143 YLNHIRQAWN

-177 ARKLTLEAAEQ
+177 ARKLTLEAAEL
-188 AGLGKIVLLEE
+188 AGLKKIVLLEE

-208 ARHQHTAS
+208 ARHQQTAAD
-216 EELKTLP
+216 ELKELP

-235 DLSLIEAKFDSD
+235 DLSLIEASFSSQD

-273 LAEQRFSQSKKLNA
+273 LAERRFNQSKKLTA
-287 ANLTKLIQQTRKAK
+287 ASLTKLIQQTRKAK
-301 ENLLSANAPDEVKIT
+301 ENLLSASAPEEVKIT

-327 TKSVQLSKQEVHQI
+327 TKSIGLSKQEVHQI

-350 GFEEVPDKRRS
+350 DFSEVPDKRRS

-376 SKHIAEFLT
+376 SKHVAEFLT
-385 QHQQVSYAALNRANK
+385 QHQQVARAALGIEDDK
-400 LNLESN
+400 
-406 QDLESNQN
+406 QN
-414 LESNQYLENGEG
+414 
-426 TEKPAIPVGLL
+426 AIPVGLL

-451 ITQLLE
+451 VTTLLSD
-457 NWKGTPIT
+457 WRGAPVT

-501 YFLHLPEKNKM
+501 YFLHLQEKNKM

-541 EPVKFNL
+541 EPVRFNL
-548 LTSTHDSF
+548 LTSTHDTLTN
-556 GNTNSGSNASI
+556 NTAI
-567 QNGMMVD
+567 QNGVMVD
-574 VDPDIFAP
+574 VDPDLFAP
-582 LPPYISTLESEGA
+582 LPPYITTLEGEGA
-595 TLQANQKERVEVQLA
+595 ELQANQKERVEVQLA

-622 CVSTEDD
+622 CVSAED
-629 STENDSKRWKLEFE
+629 DSKRWELEFE
-643 VRNQQADDQEN
+643 VRNKQTDDSEQVKL
-654 SSFHPN
+654 HPKLN
-660 LEECKTLISRI
+660 ECKELIARL

-680 GKEIKTLPKDLE
+680 SKEIKTLAKDLE
-692 RKLGKREEW
+692 KKLGKRDEW
-701 DFATLRQLFDAF
+701 DFTTLRQLFDTFA
-713 SQGRKRRRRSEQHE
+713 QGRKRRRRSEQHE
-727 KNWLRLAGFSMR
+727 KNWLRLAGFALR

-751 EQIWS
+751 EQVWG
-756 LYQQSIQFKNHQ
+756 LYQQNIQFKNHQ
-768 GWTDWWVFWRRV
+768 GWTDWWVFWRRI

-825 SASLENLDVEDKVLL
+825 SASLEHLEVEDKVLL
-840 ATWYLSKAMN
+840 ATWFLSKAIN

-860 ALGRLASRTPLY
+860 AMGRLASRTPLY
-872 GSQHNAIPREQ
+872 GSQHNVIPREQ
-883 IEQWLPKLLELNWQ
+883 AEQWLPKLLEQNWQ
-897 KEQMIAFAVV
+897 KEPMIAFAAV
-907 MMCRKTGDRLFDVSD
+907 MICRKTGDRLFDISD
-922 DYREQVRSKLK
+922 DYREQVLTKLK

-938 ESWISLVEE
+938 ESWVSLVEE

-954 ESKRVFGDALPSG
+954 ESKRIFGDALPSG
-967 LTLISS
+967 LTLVNN

>member
-1 MTSPRFLVGIDL
+1 MASPRFLVGIDL

-21 FCEITDNLEQ
+21 YCEITDNLEQ
-31 SNVTLFDIDQL
+31 SEVSLFDIDQL

-55 SFRYHPADG
+55 SFRYHPAVG
-64 QISPSDLI
+64 QISPSDLT
-72 LPWESV
+72 LPWENEPVS
-78 RTEGDIDNVIV
+78 GDISNVIV

-111 LSHQAVDRRSEI
+111 LSHQAVDRSSDI
-123 LPWAGAAD
+123 LPWAGAQD
-131 VEKVSPVTASAS
+131 VDKVSPVIASAS
-143 YLNHIRQSWN
+143 YLNHIRQAWN

-177 ARKLTLEAAEQ
+177 ARKLTLEAAEL
-188 AGLGKIVLLEE
+188 AGLKKIVLLEE

-208 ARHQHTAS
+208 ARHQQTAAD
-216 EELKTLP
+216 ELKELP

-235 DLSLIEAKFDSD
+235 DLSLIEASFSSQD

-273 LAEQRFSQSKKLNA
+273 LAERRFNQSKKLTA
-287 ANLTKLIQQTRKAK
+287 ASLTKLIQQTRKAK
-301 ENLLSANAPDEVKIT
+301 ENLLSASAPEEVKIT

-327 TKSVQLSKQEVHQI
+327 TKSIGLSKQEVHQI

-350 GFEEVPDKRRS
+350 DFSEVPDKRRS

-376 SKHIAEFLT
+376 SKHVAEFLT
-385 QHQQVSYAALNRANK
+385 QHQQVARAALGIEDDK
-400 LNLESN
+400 
-406 QDLESNQN
+406 QN
-414 LESNQYLENGEG
+414 
-426 TEKPAIPVGLL
+426 AIPVGLL

-451 ITQLLE
+451 VTTLLSD
-457 NWKGTPIT
+457 WRGAPVT

-501 YFLHLPEKNKM
+501 YFLHLQEKNKM

-541 EPVKFNL
+541 EPVRFNL
-548 LTSTHDSF
+548 LTSTHDTLTN
-556 GNTNSGSNASI
+556 NTAI
-567 QNGMMVD
+567 QNGVMVD
-574 VDPDIFAP
+574 VDPDLFAP
-582 LPPYISTLESEGA
+582 LPPYITTLEGEGA
-595 TLQANQKERVEVQLA
+595 ELQANQKERVEVQLA

-622 CVSTEDD
+622 CVSAED
-629 STENDSKRWKLEFE
+629 DSKRWELEFE
-643 VRNQQADDQEN
+643 VRNKQTDDSEQVKL
-654 SSFHPN
+654 HPKLN
-660 LEECKTLISRI
+660 ECKELIARL

-680 GKEIKTLPKDLE
+680 SKEIKTLAKDLE
-692 RKLGKREEW
+692 KKLGKRDEW
-701 DFATLRQLFDAF
+701 DFTTLRQLFDTFA
-713 SQGRKRRRRSEQHE
+713 QGRKRRRRSEQHE
-727 KNWLRLAGFSMR
+727 KNWLRLAGFALR

-751 EQIWS
+751 EQVWG
-756 LYQQSIQFKNHQ
+756 LYQQNIQFKNHQ
-768 GWTDWWVFWRRV
+768 GWTDWWVFWRRI

-789 ETILADIAKYLHP
+789 EAILADIAKYLHP

-825 SASLENLDVEDKVLL
+825 SASLEHLEVEDKVLL
-840 ATWYLSKAMN
+840 ATWFLSKAIN

-860 ALGRLASRTPLY
+860 AMGRLASRTPLY
-872 GSQHNAIPREQ
+872 GSQHNVVPREQ
-883 IEQWLPKLLELNWQ
+883 AEQWLPKLLEQNWQ
-897 KEQMIAFAVV
+897 KEPMIAFAAV
-907 MMCRKTGDRLFDVSD
+907 MICRKTGDRLFDISD
-922 DYREQVRSKLK
+922 DYREQVLAKLK

-938 ESWISLVEE
+938 ESWVSLVEE

-954 ESKRVFGDALPSG
+954 ESKRIFGDALPSG
-967 LTLISS
+967 LTLVNN

>member
-1 MTSPRFLVGIDL
+1 MASPRFLVGIDL

-21 FCEITDNLEQ
+21 YCEITDNLEQ
-31 SNVTLFDIDQL
+31 SEVSLFDIDQL

-55 SFRYHPADG
+55 SFRYHPAIG
-64 QISPSDLI
+64 QISPSDLT
-72 LPWESV
+72 LPWENEPVS
-78 RTEGDIDNVIV
+78 GDISNVIV

-111 LSHQAVDRRSEI
+111 LSHQAVDRSSDI
-123 LPWAGAAD
+123 LPWAGAQD
-131 VEKVSPVTASAS
+131 VDKVSPVIASAS
-143 YLNHIRQSWN
+143 YLNHIRLAWN

-177 ARKLTLEAAEQ
+177 ARKLTLEAAEL
-188 AGLGKIVLLEE
+188 AGLKKIVLLEE

-208 ARHQHTAS
+208 ARHQQTAAD
-216 EELKTLP
+216 ELKELP

-235 DLSLIEAKFDSD
+235 DLSLIEASFSSQN

-273 LAEQRFSQSKKLNA
+273 LAESRFNQSKKLTA
-287 ANLTKLIQQTRKAK
+287 ASLTKLIQQTRKAK
-301 ENLLSANAPDEVKIT
+301 ENLLSASAPEEVKIT

-327 TKSVQLSKQEVHQI
+327 TKSIGLSKQEVHQI

-350 GFEEVPDKRRS
+350 DFSEVPDKRRS

-376 SKHIAEFLT
+376 SKHVAEFLT
-385 QHQQVSYAALNRANK
+385 THQQVSRAALGIEDDK
-400 LNLESN
+400 
-406 QDLESNQN
+406 QN
-414 LESNQYLENGEG
+414 
-426 TEKPAIPVGLL
+426 AIPVGLL

-451 ITQLLE
+451 VTTLLSD
-457 NWKGTPIT
+457 WRGAPVT

-501 YFLHLPEKNKM
+501 YFLHLQEKNKM

-541 EPVKFNL
+541 EPVRFNL
-548 LTSTHDSF
+548 LTSTHDTLTN
-556 GNTNSGSNASI
+556 NTAI
-567 QNGMMVD
+567 QNGVMVD
-574 VDPDIFAP
+574 VDPDLFAP
-582 LPPYISTLESEGA
+582 LPPYITTLEGEGA
-595 TLQANQKERVEVQLA
+595 ELQANQKERVEVQLA

-622 CVSTEDD
+622 CVSAED
-629 STENDSKRWKLEFE
+629 DSKRWELEFE
-643 VRNQQADDQEN
+643 VRNKQTDDSEQVKL
-654 SSFHPN
+654 HPKLN
-660 LEECKTLISRI
+660 ECKELIARL

-680 GKEIKTLPKDLE
+680 SKEIKTLAKDLE
-692 RKLGKREEW
+692 KKLGKRDEW
-701 DFATLRQLFDAF
+701 DFTTLRQLFDTFA
-713 SQGRKRRRRSEQHE
+713 QGRKRRRRSEQHE
-727 KNWLRLAGFSMR
+727 KNWLRLAGFALR

-751 EQIWS
+751 EQVWG
-756 LYQQSIQFKNHQ
+756 LYQQNIQFKNHQ
-768 GWTDWWVFWRRV
+768 GWTDWWVFWRRI

-825 SASLENLDVEDKVLL
+825 AASLEHLEVEDKVLL
-840 ATWYLSKAMN
+840 ATWFLSKAIN

-860 ALGRLASRTPLY
+860 AMGRLASRTPLY
-872 GSQHNAIPREQ
+872 GSQHNVIPREQ
-883 IEQWLPKLLELNWQ
+883 AEQWLPKLLEQNWQ
-897 KEQMIAFAVV
+897 KEPMIAFAAV
-907 MMCRKTGDRLFDVSD
+907 MICRKTGDRLFDISD
-922 DYREQVRSKLK
+922 DYREQVLTKLK

-938 ESWISLVEE
+938 ESWVSLVEE

-954 ESKRVFGDALPSG
+954 ESKRIFGDALPSG
-967 LTLISS
+967 LTLVHN

>member
-1 MTSPRFLVGIDL
+1 MASPRFLVGIDL

-21 FCEITDNLEQ
+21 YCEITDNLEQ
-31 SNVTLFDIDQL
+31 SEVSLFDIDQL

-55 SFRYHPADG
+55 SFRYHPAVG
-64 QISPSDLI
+64 QISPSDLT
-72 LPWESV
+72 LPWENEPVS
-78 RTEGDIDNVIV
+78 GDISNVIV

-111 LSHQAVDRRSEI
+111 LSHQAVDRSSDI
-123 LPWAGAAD
+123 LPWAGAQD
-131 VEKVSPVTASAS
+131 VDKVSPVIASAS
-143 YLNHIRQSWN
+143 YLNHIRQAWN

-177 ARKLTLEAAEQ
+177 ARKLTLEAAEL
-188 AGLGKIVLLEE
+188 AGLKKIVLLEE

-208 ARHQHTAS
+208 ARHQQTAAD
-216 EELKTLP
+216 ELKELP

-235 DLSLIEAKFDSD
+235 DLSLIEAKYHND

-273 LAEQRFSQSKKLNA
+273 LAESRFNQSKKLTA
-287 ANLTKLIQQTRKAK
+287 ASLTKLIQQTRKAK
-301 ENLLSANAPDEVKIT
+301 EDLLSVSAPDEVKIT

-327 TKSVQLSKQEVHQI
+327 TKSIGLSKQEVHQI

-350 GFEEVPDKRRS
+350 DFSEVPDKRRS
-361 AVVEFGLPYVADPAV
+361 AMVEFGLPYVADPAV
-376 SKHIAEFLT
+376 SKHVAEFLN
-385 QHQQVSYAALNRANK
+385 QYQQVSYSALGQ
-400 LNLESN
+400 EDTS
-406 QDLESNQN
+406 
-414 LESNQYLENGEG
+414 
-426 TEKPAIPVGLL
+426 TPAVPVGLL

-451 ITQLLE
+451 VTTLLG
-457 NWKGTPIT
+457 NWRGAPVT

-501 YFLHLPEKNKM
+501 YFLHLQEKNKM

-522 TEEGH
+522 TDEGH

-541 EPVKFNL
+541 EPVRFNL
-548 LTSTHDSF
+548 LTSTYDTLTH
-556 GNTNSGSNASI
+556 NTEI
-567 QNGMMVD
+567 QNGVMVE
-574 VDPDIFAP
+574 VDPDIFSP
-582 LPPYISTLESEGA
+582 LPPYISTLESEGTA
-595 TLQANQKERVEVQLA
+595 LQANQKERVEVQLA

-622 CVSTEDD
+622 CVSVEED
-629 STENDSKRWKLEFE
+629 NKRWELEFE
-643 VRNQQADDQEN
+643 VRNQQADETEQEQL
-654 SSFHPN
+654 HPR
-660 LEECKTLISRI
+660 LTESKELISRL
-671 YSGNKKSAE
+671 YSGNKKSADA
-680 GKEIKTLPKDLE
+680 KEIKTLAKDLE
-692 RKLGKREEW
+692 RKLGKRDDW
-701 DFATLRQLFDAF
+701 DFTTLRHLFDAF
-713 SQGRKRRRRSEQHE
+713 AQGRKRRRRSEAHE
-727 KNWLRLAGFSMR
+727 KNWLRLAGFSLR
-739 PGFGDPTDSWRI
+739 PGFGDATDTWRI
-751 EQIWS
+751 EQVWG
-756 LYQQSIQFKNHQ
+756 LYQQGIQFKNHQ
-768 GWTDWWVFWRRV
+768 GWTDWWVFWRRI

-789 ETILADIAKYLHP
+789 ETLLADIAKYLHP

-825 SASLENLDVEDKVLL
+825 SASLEHLEVEDKVLL
-840 ATWYLSKAMN
+840 ASWFLSKAIN

-872 GSQHNAIPREQ
+872 GSQHSVIPREQ
-883 IEQWLPKLLELNWQ
+883 AEQWLPKLLEQNWL
-897 KEQMIAFAVV
+897 KEPMIAFAAV
-907 MMCRKTGDRLFDVSD
+907 MICRKTGDRLFDISD
-922 DYREQVRSKLK
+922 DYREQVLTKLK

-938 ESWISLVEE
+938 ESWVSLVEE

-967 LTLISS
+967 LTLVHN

>member
-1 MTSPRFLVGIDL
+1 MASPRFLVGIDL

-21 FCEITDNLEQ
+21 FCEITDDLQ
-31 SNVTLFDIDQL
+31 HSNVSLFDIDQL

-55 SFRYHPADG
+55 SFRYHPAQG
-64 QISPSDLI
+64 QISPLDLT
-72 LPWESV
+72 LPWDEQPV
-78 RTEGDIDNVIV
+78 AGDIPHVII

-111 LSHQAVDRRSEI
+111 LSHQAVDRRSDI

-131 VEKVSPVTASAS
+131 VDKVSPVIASAS
-143 YLNHIRQSWN
+143 YLNHIRQAWN

-177 ARKLTLEAAEQ
+177 ARKLTLEAAQ
-188 AGLGKIVLLEE
+188 LAGLDKIVLLEE

-208 ARHQHTAS
+208 ARHQHSAAD
-216 EELKTLP
+216 ELKQLP

-235 DLSLIEAKFDSD
+235 DLSLIEARFSPDADND
-247 ELALDRIGVGEHL
+247 EALNLDRIGVGEHL

-287 ANLTKLIQQTRKAK
+287 ASLTKLIQQTRKAK
-301 ENLLSANAPDEVKIT
+301 ENLLSSDAPEEVKIT

-327 TKSVQLSKQEVHQI
+327 TKSIALSKEEVHQI

-350 GFEEVPDKRRS
+350 NFNQTPDKRRS

-376 SKHIAEFLT
+376 SKHIAEFLN
-385 QHQQVSYAALNRANK
+385 QHQQVSYAALNQQD
-400 LNLESN
+400 ES
-406 QDLESNQN
+406 Q
-414 LESNQYLENGEG
+414 
-426 TEKPAIPVGLL
+426 PAIPVGLL

-451 ITQLLE
+451 VTSLLN
-457 NWKGTPIT
+457 NWRGSAVT

-501 YFLHLPEKNKM
+501 YFLHLQEKNKM

-541 EPVKFNL
+541 EPVRFNL
-548 LTSTHDSF
+548 LTTTHDTLA
-556 GNTNSGSNASI
+556 NKTAI
-567 QNGMMVD
+567 QNGVMVD
-574 VDPDIFAP
+574 VDPDLFAP
-582 LPPYISTLESEGA
+582 LPPYISTLQGEGVE
-595 TLQANQKERVEVQLA
+595 LQANQKERVEVQLA

-622 CVSTEDD
+622 CVHTEDD
-629 STENDSKRWKLEFE
+629 TKRWALEFE
-643 VRNQQADDQEN
+643 VRNQKAEQDQQQAL
-654 SSFHPN
+654 HPRLN
-660 LEECKTLISRI
+660 ECKELIARI

-680 GKEIKTLPKDLE
+680 SNEIKTLAKDLE
-692 RKLGKREEW
+692 KKLGKRDDW
-701 DFATLRQLFDAF
+701 DFTTLRQLFDSFAL
-713 SQGRKRRRRSEQHE
+713 GRKRRRRSEQHE
-727 KNWLRLAGFSMR
+727 KNWLRLAGFAMR
-739 PGFGDPTDSWRI
+739 PGFGDATDSWRI
-751 EQIWS
+751 EQVWG
-756 LYQQSIQFKNHQ
+756 LYQQGIQFKNHQ
-768 GWTDWWVFWRRV
+768 GWTDWWVFWRRI
-780 AGGLSQEQQ
+780 AGGLNQEQQ

-825 SASLENLDVEDKVLL
+825 SASLEHLEVEDKVLL
-840 ATWYLSKAMN
+840 ASWFLSKAIN
-850 HNQFEQAHWW
+850 FNQFEQAHWW

-872 GSQHNAIPREQ
+872 GSQHAVIAREQ
-883 IEQWLPKLLELNWQ
+883 VEQWLPKLLEQNWQ
-897 KEQMIAFAVV
+897 KEPMIAFAAV
-907 MMCRKTGDRLFDVSD
+907 MICRKTGDRLFDISD
-922 DYREQVRSKLK
+922 DVRAQVVAKLK

-938 ESWISLVEE
+938 DSWLLLVEE
-947 VKELSES
+947 VKELSDS

-967 LTLISS
+967 LTLVHH

>member
-1 MTSPRFLVGIDL
+1 MASPRFLVGIDL

-21 FCEITDNLEQ
+21 YCEITDNLEQ
-31 SNVTLFDIDQL
+31 SEVSLFDIDQL

-55 SFRYHPADG
+55 SFRYHPAVG
-64 QISPSDLI
+64 QISPSDLT
-72 LPWESV
+72 LPWENEPVS
-78 RTEGDIDNVIV
+78 GDISNVIV

-111 LSHQAVDRRSEI
+111 LSHQAVDRSSDI
-123 LPWAGAAD
+123 LPWAGAQD
-131 VEKVSPVTASAS
+131 VDKVSPVIASAS
-143 YLNHIRQSWN
+143 YLNHIRQAWN

-177 ARKLTLEAAEQ
+177 ARKLTLEAAEL
-188 AGLGKIVLLEE
+188 AGLKKIVLLEE

-208 ARHQHTAS
+208 ARHQQTAAD
-216 EELKTLP
+216 ELKELP

-235 DLSLIEAKFDSD
+235 DLSLIEASFSSQD

-273 LAEQRFSQSKKLNA
+273 LAESRFNQSKKLTA
-287 ANLTKLIQQTRKAK
+287 ASLTKLIQQTRKAK
-301 ENLLSANAPDEVKIT
+301 ENLLSASAPEEVKIT

-327 TKSVQLSKQEVHQI
+327 TKSIGLSKQEVHQI

-350 GFEEVPDKRRS
+350 DFSEVPDKRRS

-376 SKHIAEFLT
+376 SKHVAEFLT
-385 QHQQVSYAALNRANK
+385 QHQQVARAALGIEDDK
-400 LNLESN
+400 
-406 QDLESNQN
+406 QN
-414 LESNQYLENGEG
+414 
-426 TEKPAIPVGLL
+426 AIPVGLL

-451 ITQLLE
+451 VTTLLSD
-457 NWKGTPIT
+457 WRGAPVT

-501 YFLHLPEKNKM
+501 YFLHLQEKNKM

-541 EPVKFNL
+541 EPVRFNL
-548 LTSTHDSF
+548 LTSTHDTLTN
-556 GNTNSGSNASI
+556 NTAI
-567 QNGMMVD
+567 QNGVMVD
-574 VDPDIFAP
+574 VDPDLFAP
-582 LPPYISTLESEGA
+582 LPPYITTLEGEGA
-595 TLQANQKERVEVQLA
+595 ELQANQKERVEVQLA

-622 CVSTEDD
+622 CVSAED
-629 STENDSKRWKLEFE
+629 DSKRWELEFE
-643 VRNQQADDQEN
+643 VRNKQTDDSEQVKL
-654 SSFHPN
+654 HPKLN
-660 LEECKTLISRI
+660 ECKELIARL

-680 GKEIKTLPKDLE
+680 SKEIKTLAKDLE
-692 RKLGKREEW
+692 KKLGKRDEW
-701 DFATLRQLFDAF
+701 DFTTLRQLFDTFA
-713 SQGRKRRRRSEQHE
+713 QGRKRRRRSEQHE
-727 KNWLRLAGFSMR
+727 KNWLRLAGFALR

-751 EQIWS
+751 EQVWG
-756 LYQQSIQFKNHQ
+756 LYQQNIQFKNHQ
-768 GWTDWWVFWRRV
+768 GWTDWWVFWRRI

-802 GAMKNPQSAKA
+802 GAMKNPQSAKV

-825 SASLENLDVEDKVLL
+825 AASLEHLEVEDKVLL
-840 ATWYLSKAMN
+840 ATWFLSKAIN

-860 ALGRLASRTPLY
+860 AMGRLASRTPLY
-872 GSQHNAIPREQ
+872 GSQHNVIPREQ
-883 IEQWLPKLLELNWQ
+883 AEQWLPKLLEQNWQ
-897 KEQMIAFAVV
+897 KEPMIAFAAV
-907 MMCRKTGDRLFDVSD
+907 MICRKTGDRLFDISD
-922 DYREQVRSKLK
+922 DYREQVLAKLK

-954 ESKRVFGDALPSG
+954 ESKRIFGDALPSG
-967 LTLISS
+967 LTLVNN

>member
-1 MTSPRFLVGIDL
+1 MASPRFLVGIDL

-21 FCEITDNLEQ
+21 YCEITDNLEQ
-31 SNVTLFDIDQL
+31 SEVSLFDIDQL

-55 SFRYHPADG
+55 SFRYHPAVG
-64 QISPSDLI
+64 QISPSDLT
-72 LPWESV
+72 LPWENEPVS
-78 RTEGDIDNVIV
+78 GDISNVIV

-111 LSHQAVDRRSEI
+111 LSHQAVDRSSDI
-123 LPWAGAAD
+123 LPWAGAQD
-131 VEKVSPVTASAS
+131 VDKVSPVIASAS
-143 YLNHIRQSWN
+143 YLNHIRQAWN
-153 YRHPSNKLE
+153 YRHPSNRLE

-177 ARKLTLEAAEQ
+177 ARKLTLEAAEL
-188 AGLGKIVLLEE
+188 AGLKKIVLLEE

-208 ARHQHTAS
+208 ARHQQTAAD
-216 EELKTLP
+216 ELKELP

-235 DLSLIEAKFDSD
+235 DLSLIEASFSSQD

-273 LAEQRFSQSKKLNA
+273 LAESRFNQSKKLTA
-287 ANLTKLIQQTRKAK
+287 ASLTKLIQQTRKAK
-301 ENLLSANAPDEVKIT
+301 ENLLSANAPEEVKIT

-327 TKSVQLSKQEVHQI
+327 TKSIGLSKQEVHQI

-350 GFEEVPDKRRS
+350 DFSEVPDKRRS

-376 SKHIAEFLT
+376 SKHVAEFLT
-385 QHQQVSYAALNRANK
+385 QHQQVARAALGIEDDK
-400 LNLESN
+400 
-406 QDLESNQN
+406 QN
-414 LESNQYLENGEG
+414 
-426 TEKPAIPVGLL
+426 AIPVGLL

-451 ITQLLE
+451 VTTLLSD
-457 NWKGTPIT
+457 WRGAPVT

-501 YFLHLPEKNKM
+501 YFLHLQEKNKM

-541 EPVKFNL
+541 EPVRFNL
-548 LTSTHDSF
+548 LTSTHDTLTN
-556 GNTNSGSNASI
+556 NTAI
-567 QNGMMVD
+567 QNGVMVD
-574 VDPDIFAP
+574 VDPDLFAP
-582 LPPYISTLESEGA
+582 LPPYITTLEGEGA
-595 TLQANQKERVEVQLA
+595 ELQANQKERVEVQLA

-622 CVSTEDD
+622 CVSAED
-629 STENDSKRWKLEFE
+629 DSKRWELEFE
-643 VRNQQADDQEN
+643 VRNKQTDDSEQVKL
-654 SSFHPN
+654 HPKLN
-660 LEECKTLISRI
+660 ECKELIARL

-680 GKEIKTLPKDLE
+680 SKEIKTLAKDLE
-692 RKLGKREEW
+692 KKLGKRDEW
-701 DFATLRQLFDAF
+701 DFTTLRQLFDTFA
-713 SQGRKRRRRSEQHE
+713 QGRKRRRRSEQHE
-727 KNWLRLAGFSMR
+727 KNWLRLAGFALR

-751 EQIWS
+751 EQVWG
-756 LYQQSIQFKNHQ
+756 LYQQNIQFKNHQ
-768 GWTDWWVFWRRV
+768 GWTDWWVFWRRI

-825 SASLENLDVEDKVLL
+825 SASLEHLEVEDKVLL
-840 ATWYLSKAMN
+840 ATWFLSKAIN

-860 ALGRLASRTPLY
+860 AMGRLASRTPLY
-872 GSQHNAIPREQ
+872 GSQHNVVPREQ
-883 IEQWLPKLLELNWQ
+883 AEQWLPKLLEQNWQ
-897 KEQMIAFAVV
+897 KEPMIAFAAV
-907 MMCRKTGDRLFDVSD
+907 MICRKTGDRLFDISD
-922 DYREQVRSKLK
+922 DYREQVLAKLK

-938 ESWISLVEE
+938 ESWVSLVEE

-954 ESKRVFGDALPSG
+954 ESKRIFGDALPSG
-967 LTLISS
+967 LTLVNN

>member
-1 MTSPRFLVGIDL
+1 MASPRFLVGIDL

-21 FCEITDNLEQ
+21 YCEITDNLEQ
-31 SNVTLFDIDQL
+31 SEVSLFDIDQL

-55 SFRYHPADG
+55 SFRYHPAVG
-64 QISPSDLI
+64 QISPSDLT
-72 LPWESV
+72 LPWENEPVS
-78 RTEGDIDNVIV
+78 GDISNAIV

-111 LSHQAVDRRSEI
+111 LSHQAVDRSSDI
-123 LPWAGAAD
+123 LPWAGAQD
-131 VEKVSPVTASAS
+131 VDKVSPVIASAS
-143 YLNHIRQSWN
+143 YLNHIRQAWN

-177 ARKLTLEAAEQ
+177 ARKLTLEAAEL
-188 AGLGKIVLLEE
+188 AGLKKIVLLEE

-208 ARHQHTAS
+208 ARHQQTAAD
-216 EELKTLP
+216 ELKELP

-235 DLSLIEAKFDSD
+235 DLSLIEASFSSQD

-273 LAEQRFSQSKKLNA
+273 LAERRFNQSKKLTA
-287 ANLTKLIQQTRKAK
+287 ASLTKLIQQTRKAK
-301 ENLLSANAPDEVKIT
+301 ENLLSASAPEEVKIT

-327 TKSVQLSKQEVHQI
+327 TKSIGLSKQEVHQI

-350 GFEEVPDKRRS
+350 DFSEVPDKRRS

-376 SKHIAEFLT
+376 SKHVAEFLT
-385 QHQQVSYAALNRANK
+385 QHQQVARAALGIEDDK
-400 LNLESN
+400 
-406 QDLESNQN
+406 QN
-414 LESNQYLENGEG
+414 
-426 TEKPAIPVGLL
+426 AIPVGLL

-451 ITQLLE
+451 VTTLLSD
-457 NWKGTPIT
+457 WRGAPVT

-501 YFLHLPEKNKM
+501 YFLHLQEKNKM

-541 EPVKFNL
+541 EPVRFNL
-548 LTSTHDSF
+548 LTSTHDTLTN
-556 GNTNSGSNASI
+556 NTAI
-567 QNGMMVD
+567 QNGVMVD
-574 VDPDIFAP
+574 VDPDLFAP
-582 LPPYISTLESEGA
+582 LPPYITTLEGEGA
-595 TLQANQKERVEVQLA
+595 ELQANQKERVEVQLA

-622 CVSTEDD
+622 CVSAED
-629 STENDSKRWKLEFE
+629 DSKRWELEFE
-643 VRNQQADDQEN
+643 VRNKQTDDSEQVKL
-654 SSFHPN
+654 HPKLN
-660 LEECKTLISRI
+660 ECKELIARL

-680 GKEIKTLPKDLE
+680 SKEIKTLAKDLE
-692 RKLGKREEW
+692 KKLGKRDEW
-701 DFATLRQLFDAF
+701 DFTTLRQLFDTFA
-713 SQGRKRRRRSEQHE
+713 QGRKRRRRSEQHE
-727 KNWLRLAGFSMR
+727 KNWLRLAGFALR

-751 EQIWS
+751 EQVWG
-756 LYQQSIQFKNHQ
+756 LYQQNIQFKNHQ
-768 GWTDWWVFWRRV
+768 GWTDWWVFWRRI

-825 SASLENLDVEDKVLL
+825 AASLEHLEVEDKVLL
-840 ATWYLSKAMN
+840 ATWFLSKAIN
-850 HNQFEQAHWW
+850 QNQFEQAHWW

-872 GSQHNAIPREQ
+872 GSQHNVIPREQ
-883 IEQWLPKLLELNWQ
+883 AEQWLPKLLEQNWQ
-897 KEQMIAFAVV
+897 KEPMIAFAAV
-907 MMCRKTGDRLFDVSD
+907 MICRKTGDRLFDISD
-922 DYREQVRSKLK
+922 DYREQVLAKLK

-954 ESKRVFGDALPSG
+954 ESKRIFGDALPSG
-967 LTLISS
+967 LTLVNN

>member
-1 MTSPRFLVGIDL
+1 MASPRFLVGIDL

-21 FCEITDNLEQ
+21 YCEITDNLEQ
-31 SNVTLFDIDQL
+31 SEVSLFDIDQL

-55 SFRYHPADG
+55 SFRYHPAVG
-64 QISPSDLI
+64 QISPSDLT
-72 LPWESV
+72 LPWENEPVS
-78 RTEGDIDNVIV
+78 GDISNVIV

-111 LSHQAVDRRSEI
+111 LSHQAVDRSSDI
-123 LPWAGAAD
+123 LPWAGAQD
-131 VEKVSPVTASAS
+131 VDKVSPVIASAS
-143 YLNHIRQSWN
+143 YLNHIRQAWN

-177 ARKLTLEAAEQ
+177 ARKLTLEAAQ
-188 AGLGKIVLLEE
+188 LAGLKKIVLLEE

-208 ARHQHTAS
+208 ARHQQTAAD
-216 EELKTLP
+216 ELKELP

-235 DLSLIEAKFDSD
+235 DLSLIEASFSSQD

-273 LAEQRFSQSKKLNA
+273 LAESRFNQSKKLTA
-287 ANLTKLIQQTRKAK
+287 ASLTKLIQQTRKAK
-301 ENLLSANAPDEVKIT
+301 ENLLSASAPEEVKIT

-327 TKSVQLSKQEVHQI
+327 TKSIGLSKQEVHQI

-350 GFEEVPDKRRS
+350 DFSEVPDKRRS

-376 SKHIAEFLT
+376 SKHVAEFLT
-385 QHQQVSYAALNRANK
+385 QHQQVARAALGIEDDK
-400 LNLESN
+400 
-406 QDLESNQN
+406 QN
-414 LESNQYLENGEG
+414 
-426 TEKPAIPVGLL
+426 AIPVGLL

-451 ITQLLE
+451 VTTLLSD
-457 NWKGTPIT
+457 WRGAPVT

-501 YFLHLPEKNKM
+501 YFLHLQEKNKM

-541 EPVKFNL
+541 EPVRFNL
-548 LTSTHDSF
+548 LTSTHDTLTN
-556 GNTNSGSNASI
+556 NTAS
-567 QNGMMVD
+567 QNGVMVD
-574 VDPDIFAP
+574 VDPDLFAP
-582 LPPYISTLESEGA
+582 LPPYITTLEGEGA
-595 TLQANQKERVEVQLA
+595 ELQANQKERVEVQLA

-622 CVSTEDD
+622 CVSAED
-629 STENDSKRWKLEFE
+629 DSKRWELEFE
-643 VRNQQADDQEN
+643 VRNKQTDDSEQVKL
-654 SSFHPN
+654 HPKLN
-660 LEECKTLISRI
+660 ECKELIARL

-680 GKEIKTLPKDLE
+680 SKEIKTLAKDLE
-692 RKLGKREEW
+692 KKLGKRDEW
-701 DFATLRQLFDAF
+701 DFTTLRQLFDTFA
-713 SQGRKRRRRSEQHE
+713 QGRKRRRRSEQHE
-727 KNWLRLAGFSMR
+727 KNWLRLAGFALR

-751 EQIWS
+751 EQVWG
-756 LYQQSIQFKNHQ
+756 LYQQNIQFKNHQ
-768 GWTDWWVFWRRV
+768 GWTDWWVFWRRI

-825 SASLENLDVEDKVLL
+825 SASLEHLEVEDKVLL
-840 ATWYLSKAMN
+840 ATWFLSKAIN

-860 ALGRLASRTPLY
+860 AMGRLASRTPLY
-872 GSQHNAIPREQ
+872 GSQHNVVPREQ
-883 IEQWLPKLLELNWQ
+883 AEQWLPKLLEQNWQ
-897 KEQMIAFAVV
+897 KEPMIAFAAV
-907 MMCRKTGDRLFDVSD
+907 MICRKTGDRLFDISD
-922 DYREQVRSKLK
+922 DYREQVLAKLK

-938 ESWISLVEE
+938 ESWVSLVEE

-954 ESKRVFGDALPSG
+954 ESKRIFGDALPSG
-967 LTLISS
+967 LTLVNN

>member
-21 FCEITDNLEQ
+21 YCELTDNLEQ
-31 SNVTLFDIDQL
+31 SEVSLFDIDQL

-55 SFRYHPADG
+55 SFRYHPAVG
-64 QISPSDLI
+64 QISPSDLT
-72 LPWESV
+72 LPWEIEPVS
-78 RTEGDIDNVIV
+78 GDIKNVIV

-111 LSHQAVDRRSEI
+111 LSHQAVDRSSDI
-123 LPWAGAAD
+123 LPWAGAQD
-131 VEKVSPVTASAS
+131 VDKVSPVIASAS
-143 YLNHIRQSWN
+143 YLNHIRQAWN

-177 ARKLTLEAAEQ
+177 ARKLTLEAAEL
-188 AGLGKIVLLEE
+188 AGLKKIVLLEE

-208 ARHQHTAS
+208 ARHQQTAAD
-216 EELKTLP
+216 ELKELP

-235 DLSLIEAKFDSD
+235 DLSLIEARFNEGD
-247 ELALDRIGVGEHL
+247 LALDRIGVGEHL

-273 LAEQRFSQSKKLNA
+273 LAESRFNQNKKLTA
-287 ANLTKLIQQTRKAK
+287 ASLTKLIQQTRKAK
-301 ENLLSANAPDEVKIT
+301 EDLLSANAPEEVKIT

-327 TKSVQLSKQEVHQI
+327 TKSIALSKEEVHQI

-350 GFEEVPDKRRS
+350 DFSEVPDKRRS

-376 SKHIAEFLT
+376 SKHVAEFLT
-385 QHQQVSYAALNRANK
+385 QHQQVSRAALGIEDEK
-400 LNLESN
+400 
-406 QDLESNQN
+406 QN
-414 LESNQYLENGEG
+414 
-426 TEKPAIPVGLL
+426 AIPIGLL
-437 LNGGVFNSELVTER
+437 LNGGVFNSDLVTQR
-451 ITQLLE
+451 VTTLLS
-457 NWKGTPIT
+457 NWRGAPIT

-501 YFLHLPEKNKM
+501 YFLHLQEKNKM

-541 EPVKFNL
+541 EPVRFNL
-548 LTSTHDSF
+548 LTSTHDTLTN
-556 GNTNSGSNASI
+556 NTTI
-567 QNGMMVD
+567 QNGVMVD
-574 VDPDIFAP
+574 VDPDLFQP
-582 LPPYISTLESEGA
+582 LPPYITTLEGEGA
-595 TLQANQKERVEVQLA
+595 ALHANQKERVEVQLA

-622 CVSTEDD
+622 CVSAED
-629 STENDSKRWKLEFE
+629 DSKRWGLEFE
-643 VRNQQADDQEN
+643 VRNKQADGSEEAEL
-654 SSFHPN
+654 HPRLN
-660 LEECKTLISRI
+660 ECKELVARL
-671 YSGNKKSAE
+671 YSGNKKSADSN
-680 GKEIKTLPKDLE
+680 EIKTLAKDLE
-692 RKLGKREEW
+692 KRLGKRDEW
-701 DFATLRQLFDAF
+701 DFTTLRQLFDTFA
-713 SQGRKRRRRSEQHE
+713 QGRKRRRRSEQHE
-727 KNWLRLAGFSMR
+727 KNWLRLAGFALR

-751 EQIWS
+751 EQVWG
-756 LYQQSIQFKNHQ
+756 LYQQNIQFKNHQ
-768 GWTDWWVFWRRV
+768 GWTDWWVFWRRI

-802 GAMKNPQSAKA
+802 GAIKNPQSAKA

-825 SASLENLDVEDKVLL
+825 SASLEHLEVEDKTLL
-840 ATWYLSKAMN
+840 ATWFLSKAIN
-850 HNQFEQAHWW
+850 HNQFQQGHWW

-872 GSQHNAIPREQ
+872 GSQHNVIPREQ
-883 IEQWLPKLLELNWQ
+883 AEQWLPKLLEQNWQ
-897 KEQMIAFAVV
+897 KEPMIAFAAV
-907 MMCRKTGDRLFDVSD
+907 MICRKTGDRLFDISD
-922 DYREQVRSKLK
+922 DYREQVLAKLK

-938 ESWISLVEE
+938 DSWVSLVEE

-967 LTLISS
+967 LTLVHH

>member
-1 MTSPRFLVGIDL
+1 MASPRFLVGIDL

-21 FCEITDNLEQ
+21 YCEITDNLEQ
-31 SNVTLFDIDQL
+31 SEVSLFDIDQL

-55 SFRYHPADG
+55 SFRYHPAVG
-64 QISPSDLI
+64 QISPSDLT
-72 LPWESV
+72 LPWENEPVS
-78 RTEGDIDNVIV
+78 GDISNVIV

-111 LSHQAVDRRSEI
+111 LSHQAVDRSSDI
-123 LPWAGAAD
+123 LPWAGAQD
-131 VEKVSPVTASAS
+131 VDKVSPVIASAS
-143 YLNHIRQSWN
+143 YLNHIRQAWN

-177 ARKLTLEAAEQ
+177 ARKLTLEAAEL
-188 AGLGKIVLLEE
+188 AGLKKIVLLEE

-208 ARHQHTAS
+208 ARHQQTAAD
-216 EELKTLP
+216 ELKELP

-235 DLSLIEAKFDSD
+235 DLSLIEASFSSQD

-273 LAEQRFSQSKKLNA
+273 LAESRFNQSKKLTA
-287 ANLTKLIQQTRKAK
+287 ASLTKLIQQTRKAK
-301 ENLLSANAPDEVKIT
+301 ENLLSASAPEEVKIT

-327 TKSVQLSKQEVHQI
+327 TKSIGLSKQEVHQI

-350 GFEEVPDKRRS
+350 DFSEVPDKRRS

-376 SKHIAEFLT
+376 SKHVAEFLT
-385 QHQQVSYAALNRANK
+385 QHQQVSRAAL
-400 LNLESN
+400 
-406 QDLESNQN
+406 DLEDDKQN
-414 LESNQYLENGEG
+414 
-426 TEKPAIPVGLL
+426 AIPVGLL

-451 ITQLLE
+451 VTTLLSD
-457 NWKGTPIT
+457 WRGAPVT

-501 YFLHLPEKNKM
+501 YFLHLQEKNKM

-541 EPVKFNL
+541 EPVRFNL
-548 LTSTHDSF
+548 LTSTHDTLTN
-556 GNTNSGSNASI
+556 NTAI
-567 QNGMMVD
+567 QNGVMVD
-574 VDPDIFAP
+574 VDPDLFAP
-582 LPPYISTLESEGA
+582 LPPYITTLEGEGA
-595 TLQANQKERVEVQLA
+595 ELQANQKERVEVQLA

-622 CVSTEDD
+622 CVSAED
-629 STENDSKRWKLEFE
+629 DSKRWELEFE
-643 VRNQQADDQEN
+643 VRNKQTDDSEQVKL
-654 SSFHPN
+654 HPKLN
-660 LEECKTLISRI
+660 ECKELIARL

-680 GKEIKTLPKDLE
+680 SKEIKTLAKDLE
-692 RKLGKREEW
+692 KKLGKRDEW
-701 DFATLRQLFDAF
+701 DFTTLRQLFDTFA
-713 SQGRKRRRRSEQHE
+713 QGRKRRRRSEQHE
-727 KNWLRLAGFSMR
+727 KNWLRLAGFALR

-751 EQIWS
+751 EQVWG
-756 LYQQSIQFKNHQ
+756 LYQQNIQFKNHQ
-768 GWTDWWVFWRRV
+768 GWTDWWVFWRRI

-825 SASLENLDVEDKVLL
+825 AASLEHLEVEDKVLL
-840 ATWYLSKAMN
+840 ATWFLSKAIN

-860 ALGRLASRTPLY
+860 AMGRLASRTPLY
-872 GSQHNAIPREQ
+872 GSQHNVIPREQ
-883 IEQWLPKLLELNWQ
+883 AEQWLPKLLEQNWQ
-897 KEQMIAFAVV
+897 KEPMIAFAAV
-907 MMCRKTGDRLFDVSD
+907 MICRKTGDRLFDISD
-922 DYREQVRSKLK
+922 DYREQVLAKLK

-938 ESWISLVEE
+938 ESWVSLVEE

-954 ESKRVFGDALPSG
+954 ESKRIFGDALPSG
-967 LTLISS
+967 LTLVNN

>member
-1 MTSPRFLVGIDL
+1 MASPRFLVGIDL

-21 FCEITDNLEQ
+21 YCEITDNLEQ
-31 SNVTLFDIDQL
+31 SEVSLFDIDQL

-55 SFRYHPADG
+55 SFRYHPAIG
-64 QISPSDLI
+64 QISPSDLT
-72 LPWESV
+72 LPWENEPVS
-78 RTEGDIDNVIV
+78 GDISNVIV

-111 LSHQAVDRRSEI
+111 LSHQAVDRSSDI
-123 LPWAGAAD
+123 LPWAGAQD
-131 VEKVSPVTASAS
+131 VDKVSPVIASAS
-143 YLNHIRQSWN
+143 YLNHIRQAWN

-177 ARKLTLEAAEQ
+177 ARKLTLEAAEL
-188 AGLGKIVLLEE
+188 AGLKKIVLLEE

-208 ARHQHTAS
+208 ARHQQTAAD
-216 EELKTLP
+216 ELKELP

-235 DLSLIEAKFDSD
+235 DLSLIEASFSSQN

-273 LAEQRFSQSKKLNA
+273 LAESRLSQNKGEQSKKLTA
-287 ANLTKLIQQTRKAK
+287 ASLTKLIQQTRKAK
-301 ENLLSANAPDEVKIT
+301 ENLLSASAPEEVKIT

-327 TKSVQLSKQEVHQI
+327 TKSIGLSKQEVHQI

-350 GFEEVPDKRRS
+350 DFSEVPDKRRS

-376 SKHIAEFLT
+376 SKHVAEFLT
-385 QHQQVSYAALNRANK
+385 QHQQVARAALGIEDDK
-400 LNLESN
+400 
-406 QDLESNQN
+406 QN
-414 LESNQYLENGEG
+414 
-426 TEKPAIPVGLL
+426 AIPVGLL

-451 ITQLLE
+451 VTTLLSD
-457 NWKGTPIT
+457 WRGAPVT

-501 YFLHLPEKNKM
+501 YFLHLQEKNKM

-541 EPVKFNL
+541 EPVRFNL
-548 LTSTHDSF
+548 LTSTHDTLTN
-556 GNTNSGSNASI
+556 NTAI
-567 QNGMMVD
+567 QNGVMVD
-574 VDPDIFAP
+574 VDPDLFAP
-582 LPPYISTLESEGA
+582 LPPYITTLEGEGA
-595 TLQANQKERVEVQLA
+595 ELQANQKERVEVQLA

-622 CVSTEDD
+622 CVSAED
-629 STENDSKRWKLEFE
+629 DSKRWELEFE
-643 VRNQQADDQEN
+643 VRNKQTDDSEQVKL
-654 SSFHPN
+654 HPKLN
-660 LEECKTLISRI
+660 ECKELIARL

-680 GKEIKTLPKDLE
+680 SKEIKTLAKDLE
-692 RKLGKREEW
+692 KKLGKRDEW
-701 DFATLRQLFDAF
+701 DFTTLRQLFDTFA
-713 SQGRKRRRRSEQHE
+713 QGRKRRRRSEQHE
-727 KNWLRLAGFSMR
+727 KNWLRLAGFALR

-751 EQIWS
+751 EQVWG
-756 LYQQSIQFKNHQ
+756 LYQQNIQFKNHQ
-768 GWTDWWVFWRRV
+768 GWTDWWVFWRRI

-825 SASLENLDVEDKVLL
+825 SASLEHLEVEDKVLL
-840 ATWYLSKAMN
+840 ATWFLSKAIN

-860 ALGRLASRTPLY
+860 AMGRLASRTPLY
-872 GSQHNAIPREQ
+872 GSQHNVVPREQ
-883 IEQWLPKLLELNWQ
+883 AEQWLPKLLEQNWQ
-897 KEQMIAFAVV
+897 KEPMIAFAAV
-907 MMCRKTGDRLFDVSD
+907 MICRKTGDRLFDISD
-922 DYREQVRSKLK
+922 DYREQVLAKLK

-938 ESWISLVEE
+938 ESWVSLVEE

-954 ESKRVFGDALPSG
+954 ESKRIFGDALPSG
-967 LTLISS
+967 LTLVNN

>member
-1 MTSPRFLVGIDL
+1 MASPRFLVGIDL

-21 FCEITDNLEQ
+21 YCEITDNLEQ
-31 SNVTLFDIDQL
+31 SEVSLFDIDQL

-55 SFRYHPADG
+55 SFRYHPAIG
-64 QISPSDLI
+64 QISPSDLT
-72 LPWESV
+72 LPWENEPVS
-78 RTEGDIDNVIV
+78 GDISNVIV

-111 LSHQAVDRRSEI
+111 LSHQAVDRSSDI
-123 LPWAGAAD
+123 LPWAGAQD
-131 VEKVSPVTASAS
+131 VDKVSPVIASAS
-143 YLNHIRQSWN
+143 YLNHIRQAWN

-177 ARKLTLEAAEQ
+177 ARKLTLEAAEL
-188 AGLGKIVLLEE
+188 AGLKKIVLLEE

-208 ARHQHTAS
+208 ARHQQTAAD
-216 EELKTLP
+216 ELKELP

-235 DLSLIEAKFDSD
+235 DLSLIEASFSSQD

-273 LAEQRFSQSKKLNA
+273 LAESRLSQNKGEQSKKLTA
-287 ANLTKLIQQTRKAK
+287 ASLTKLIQQTRKAK
-301 ENLLSANAPDEVKIT
+301 ENLLSASAPEEVKIT

-327 TKSVQLSKQEVHQI
+327 TKSIGLSKQEVHQI

-350 GFEEVPDKRRS
+350 DFSEVPDKRRS

-376 SKHIAEFLT
+376 SKHVAEFLT
-385 QHQQVSYAALNRANK
+385 QHQQVSRAALGIEDDK
-400 LNLESN
+400 
-406 QDLESNQN
+406 QN
-414 LESNQYLENGEG
+414 
-426 TEKPAIPVGLL
+426 AIPVGLL

-451 ITQLLE
+451 VTTLLSD
-457 NWKGTPIT
+457 WRGAPVT

-501 YFLHLPEKNKM
+501 YFLHLQEKNKM

-541 EPVKFNL
+541 EPVRFNL
-548 LTSTHDSF
+548 LTSTHDTLTN
-556 GNTNSGSNASI
+556 NTAI
-567 QNGMMVD
+567 QNGVMVD
-574 VDPDIFAP
+574 VDPDLFAP
-582 LPPYISTLESEGA
+582 LPPYITTLEGEGA
-595 TLQANQKERVEVQLA
+595 ELQANQKERVEVQLA

-622 CVSTEDD
+622 CVSAED
-629 STENDSKRWKLEFE
+629 DSKRWELEFE
-643 VRNQQADDQEN
+643 VRNKQTDDSEQVKL
-654 SSFHPN
+654 HPKLN
-660 LEECKTLISRI
+660 ECKELIARL

-680 GKEIKTLPKDLE
+680 SKEIKTLAKDLE
-692 RKLGKREEW
+692 KKLGKRDEW
-701 DFATLRQLFDAF
+701 DFTTLRQLFDTFA
-713 SQGRKRRRRSEQHE
+713 QGRKRRRRSEQHE
-727 KNWLRLAGFSMR
+727 KNWLRLAGFALR

-751 EQIWS
+751 EQVWG
-756 LYQQSIQFKNHQ
+756 LYQQNIQFKNHQ
-768 GWTDWWVFWRRV
+768 GWTDWWVFWRRI

-825 SASLENLDVEDKVLL
+825 SASLEHLEVEDKVLL
-840 ATWYLSKAMN
+840 ATWFLSKAIN

-860 ALGRLASRTPLY
+860 AMGRLASRTPLY
-872 GSQHNAIPREQ
+872 GSQHNVIPREQ
-883 IEQWLPKLLELNWQ
+883 AEQWLPKLLEQNWQ
-897 KEQMIAFAVV
+897 KEPMIAFAAV
-907 MMCRKTGDRLFDVSD
+907 MICRKTGDRLFDISD
-922 DYREQVRSKLK
+922 DYREQVLTKLK

-938 ESWISLVEE
+938 ESWVSLVEE

-954 ESKRVFGDALPSG
+954 ESKRIFGDALPSG
-967 LTLISS
+967 LTLVNN

>member
-1 MTSPRFLVGIDL
+1 MASPRFLVGIDL

-21 FCEITDNLEQ
+21 YCEITDNLEQ
-31 SNVTLFDIDQL
+31 SEVSLFDIDQL

-55 SFRYHPADG
+55 SFRYHPAVG
-64 QISPSDLI
+64 QISPSDLT
-72 LPWESV
+72 LPWDNEPV
-78 RTEGDIDNVIV
+78 AGDINNVIV

-111 LSHQAVDRRSEI
+111 LSHQAVDRNSDI
-123 LPWAGAAD
+123 LPWAGAQD
-131 VEKVSPVTASAS
+131 VDKVSPVIANAS
-143 YLNHIRQSWN
+143 YLNHIRQAWN

-177 ARKLTLEAAEQ
+177 ARKLTLEAAEL
-188 AGLGKIVLLEE
+188 AGLKKIVLLEE

-208 ARHQHTAS
+208 ARHQQTAAD
-216 EELKTLP
+216 ELKDLP

-235 DLSLIEAKFDSD
+235 DLSLIEAKFTNSD
-247 ELALDRIGVGEHL
+247 LALDRIGVGEHL

-273 LAEQRFSQSKKLNA
+273 LAESRFSQNKKLTA
-287 ANLTKLIQQTRKAK
+287 ASLTKLIQQTRKAK
-301 ENLLSANAPDEVKIT
+301 ENLLSASAPDEVKIT

-327 TKSVQLSKQEVHQI
+327 TKSIALSKQEVHQI

-350 GFEEVPDKRRS
+350 DFSEVPDKRRS

-376 SKHIAEFLT
+376 SKHVAEFLT
-385 QHQQVSYAALNRANK
+385 QHQQVARAALGIEDDK
-400 LNLESN
+400 
-406 QDLESNQN
+406 QN
-414 LESNQYLENGEG
+414 
-426 TEKPAIPVGLL
+426 AIPVGLL
-437 LNGGVFNSELVTER
+437 LNGGVFNSDLVTER
-451 ITQLLE
+451 VTTLLSD
-457 NWKGTPIT
+457 WRGAPVT

-501 YFLHLPEKNKM
+501 YFLHLQEKNKM

-541 EPVKFNL
+541 EPVRFNL
-548 LTSTHDSF
+548 LTSTHDTLTN
-556 GNTNSGSNASI
+556 NTAI
-567 QNGMMVD
+567 QNGVMVD
-574 VDPDIFAP
+574 VDPDLFAP
-582 LPPYISTLESEGA
+582 LPPYITTLEGEGA
-595 TLQANQKERVEVQLA
+595 ELQANQKERVEVQLA

-622 CVSTEDD
+622 CVSAED
-629 STENDSKRWKLEFE
+629 DSKRWELEFE
-643 VRNQQADDQEN
+643 VRNKQTDDSEQVKL
-654 SSFHPN
+654 HPKLN
-660 LEECKTLISRI
+660 ECKELIARL

-680 GKEIKTLPKDLE
+680 GKEIKTLAKDLE
-692 RKLGKREEW
+692 KKLGKRDEW
-701 DFATLRQLFDAF
+701 DFTTLRQLFDTFA
-713 SQGRKRRRRSEQHE
+713 QGRKRRRRSEQHE
-727 KNWLRLAGFSMR
+727 KNWLRLAGFALR

-751 EQIWS
+751 EQVWG
-756 LYQQSIQFKNHQ
+756 LYQQNIQFKNHQ
-768 GWTDWWVFWRRV
+768 GWTDWWVFWRRI

-813 AQDMGYESMVRL
+813 AQEMGYESMVRL
-825 SASLENLDVEDKVLL
+825 SASLEHLEVEDKVLL
-840 ATWYLSKAMN
+840 ATWFLSKAIN
-850 HNQFEQAHWW
+850 QNQFEQAHWW
-860 ALGRLASRTPLY
+860 AMGRLASRTPLY
-872 GSQHNAIPREQ
+872 GSQHNVIPREQ
-883 IEQWLPKLLELNWQ
+883 AEQWLPKLLEQNWL
-897 KEQMIAFAVV
+897 KEPMIAFAAV
-907 MMCRKTGDRLFDVSD
+907 MICRKTGDRLFDISD
-922 DYREQVRSKLK
+922 DYREQVLTKLK

-938 ESWISLVEE
+938 ESWVSLVEE

-967 LTLISS
+967 LTLVHH

>member
-1 MTSPRFLVGIDL
+1 MASPRFLVGIDL

-21 FCEITDNLEQ
+21 YCEITDNLEQ
-31 SNVTLFDIDQL
+31 SEVSLFDIDQL

-55 SFRYHPADG
+55 SFRYHPAVG
-64 QISPSDLI
+64 QISPSDLT
-72 LPWESV
+72 LPWENEPVS
-78 RTEGDIDNVIV
+78 GDISNVIV

-111 LSHQAVDRRSEI
+111 LSHQAVDRSSDI
-123 LPWAGAAD
+123 LPWAGAQD
-131 VEKVSPVTASAS
+131 VDKVSPVIASAS
-143 YLNHIRQSWN
+143 YLNHIRQAWN

-177 ARKLTLEAAEQ
+177 ARKLTLEAAEL
-188 AGLGKIVLLEE
+188 AGLKKIVLLEE

-208 ARHQHTAS
+208 ARHQQTAAD
-216 EELKTLP
+216 ELKELP

-235 DLSLIEAKFDSD
+235 DLSLIEASFSSQD

-273 LAEQRFSQSKKLNA
+273 LAESRLSQNKGEQSKKLTA
-287 ANLTKLIQQTRKAK
+287 ASLTKLIQQTRKAK
-301 ENLLSANAPDEVKIT
+301 ENLLSASAPEEVKIT

-327 TKSVQLSKQEVHQI
+327 TKSIGLSKQEVHQI

-350 GFEEVPDKRRS
+350 DFSEVPDKRRS

-376 SKHIAEFLT
+376 SKHVAEFLT
-385 QHQQVSYAALNRANK
+385 QHQQVARAALGIEDDK
-400 LNLESN
+400 
-406 QDLESNQN
+406 QN
-414 LESNQYLENGEG
+414 
-426 TEKPAIPVGLL
+426 AIPVGLL

-451 ITQLLE
+451 VTTLLSD
-457 NWKGTPIT
+457 WRGAPVT

-501 YFLHLPEKNKM
+501 YFLHLQEKNKM

-541 EPVKFNL
+541 EPVRFNL
-548 LTSTHDSF
+548 LTSTHDTLTN
-556 GNTNSGSNASI
+556 NTAI
-567 QNGMMVD
+567 QNGVMVD
-574 VDPDIFAP
+574 VDPDLFAP
-582 LPPYISTLESEGA
+582 LPPYITTLEGEGA
-595 TLQANQKERVEVQLA
+595 ELQANQKERVEVQLA

-622 CVSTEDD
+622 CVSAED
-629 STENDSKRWKLEFE
+629 DSKRWELEFE
-643 VRNQQADDQEN
+643 VRNKQTDDSEQVKL
-654 SSFHPN
+654 HPKLN
-660 LEECKTLISRI
+660 ECKELIARL

-680 GKEIKTLPKDLE
+680 SKEIKTLAKDLE
-692 RKLGKREEW
+692 KKLGKRDEW
-701 DFATLRQLFDAF
+701 DFTTLRQLFDTFA
-713 SQGRKRRRRSEQHE
+713 QGRKRRRRSEQHE
-727 KNWLRLAGFSMR
+727 KNWLRLAGFALR

-751 EQIWS
+751 EQVWG
-756 LYQQSIQFKNHQ
+756 LYQQNIQFKNHQ
-768 GWTDWWVFWRRV
+768 GWTDWWVFWRRI

-825 SASLENLDVEDKVLL
+825 AASLEHLEVEDKVLL
-840 ATWYLSKAMN
+840 ATWFLSKAIN

-860 ALGRLASRTPLY
+860 AMGRLASRTPLY
-872 GSQHNAIPREQ
+872 GSQHNVIPREQ
-883 IEQWLPKLLELNWQ
+883 AEQWLPKLLEQNWQ
-897 KEQMIAFAVV
+897 KEPMIAFAAV
-907 MMCRKTGDRLFDVSD
+907 MICRKTGDRLFDISD
-922 DYREQVRSKLK
+922 DYREQVLTKLK

-938 ESWISLVEE
+938 ESWVSLVEE

-954 ESKRVFGDALPSG
+954 ESKRIFGDALPSG
-967 LTLISS
+967 LTLVNN

>member
-1 MTSPRFLVGIDL
+1 MASPRFLVGIDL

-21 FCEITDNLEQ
+21 YCEITDNLEQ
-31 SNVTLFDIDQL
+31 SEVSLFDIDQL

-55 SFRYHPADG
+55 SFRYHPAVG
-64 QISPSDLI
+64 QISPSDLT
-72 LPWESV
+72 LPWENEPVS
-78 RTEGDIDNVIV
+78 GDISNVIV

-111 LSHQAVDRRSEI
+111 LSHQAVDRSSDI
-123 LPWAGAAD
+123 LPWAGAQEVD
-131 VEKVSPVTASAS
+131 KVSPVIASAS
-143 YLNHIRQSWN
+143 YLNHIRQAWN

-177 ARKLTLEAAEQ
+177 ARKLTLEAAQ
-188 AGLGKIVLLEE
+188 LAGLKKIVLLEE

-208 ARHQHTAS
+208 ARHQQTAAD
-216 EELKTLP
+216 ELKELP

-235 DLSLIEAKFDSD
+235 DLSLIEASFSSQD

-273 LAEQRFSQSKKLNA
+273 LAESRFNQSKKLTA
-287 ANLTKLIQQTRKAK
+287 ASLTKLIQQTRKAK
-301 ENLLSANAPDEVKIT
+301 ENLLSASAPEEVKIT

-327 TKSVQLSKQEVHQI
+327 TKSIGLSKQEVHQI

-350 GFEEVPDKRRS
+350 DFSEVPDKRRS

-376 SKHIAEFLT
+376 SKHVAEFLT
-385 QHQQVSYAALNRANK
+385 QHQQVARAALRIEDDK
-400 LNLESN
+400 
-406 QDLESNQN
+406 QN
-414 LESNQYLENGEG
+414 
-426 TEKPAIPVGLL
+426 AIPVGLL

-451 ITQLLE
+451 VTTLLSD
-457 NWKGTPIT
+457 WRGAPVT

-501 YFLHLPEKNKM
+501 YFLHLQEKNKM

-541 EPVKFNL
+541 EPVRFNL
-548 LTSTHDSF
+548 LTSTHDTLTN
-556 GNTNSGSNASI
+556 NTAI
-567 QNGMMVD
+567 QNGVMVD
-574 VDPDIFAP
+574 VDPGLFAP
-582 LPPYISTLESEGA
+582 LPPYITTLEGEGA
-595 TLQANQKERVEVQLA
+595 ELQANQKERVEVQLA

-622 CVSTEDD
+622 CVSAED
-629 STENDSKRWKLEFE
+629 DSKRWELEFE
-643 VRNQQADDQEN
+643 VRNKQTDDNEQVKL
-654 SSFHPN
+654 HPKLN
-660 LEECKTLISRI
+660 ECKELIARL

-680 GKEIKTLPKDLE
+680 SKEIKTLAKDLE
-692 RKLGKREEW
+692 KKLGKRDEW
-701 DFATLRQLFDAF
+701 DFTTLRQLFDTFA
-713 SQGRKRRRRSEQHE
+713 QGRKRRRRSEQHE
-727 KNWLRLAGFSMR
+727 KNWLRLAGFALR

-751 EQIWS
+751 EQVWG
-756 LYQQSIQFKNHQ
+756 LYQQNIQFKNHQ
-768 GWTDWWVFWRRV
+768 GWTDWWVFWRRI

-825 SASLENLDVEDKVLL
+825 AASLEHLEVEDKVLL
-840 ATWYLSKAMN
+840 ATWFLSKAIN

-860 ALGRLASRTPLY
+860 AMGRLASRTPLY
-872 GSQHNAIPREQ
+872 GSQHNVIPREQ
-883 IEQWLPKLLELNWQ
+883 AEQWLPKLLEQNWQ
-897 KEQMIAFAVV
+897 KEPMIAFAAV
-907 MMCRKTGDRLFDVSD
+907 MICRKTGDRLFDISD
-922 DYREQVRSKLK
+922 DYREQVLAKLK

-938 ESWISLVEE
+938 ESWVSLVEE

-954 ESKRVFGDALPSG
+954 ESKRIFGDALPSG
-967 LTLISS
+967 LTLVNN